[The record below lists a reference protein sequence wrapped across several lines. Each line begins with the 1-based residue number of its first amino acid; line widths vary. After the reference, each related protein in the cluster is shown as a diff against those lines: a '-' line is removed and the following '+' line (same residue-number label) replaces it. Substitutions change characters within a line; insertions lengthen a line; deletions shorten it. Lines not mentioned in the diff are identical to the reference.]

1 MRRLSKGAIRMADII
16 LKCRYLSSRAK
27 SHAGNLIRY
36 IATRE
41 GVEIIDKRENYV
53 GYIAMRPGVEKR
65 GVHGLFSAGETPLAL
80 SKVAREVA
88 SHEGIVW
95 TNILSLTRKDAERLG
110 YDSTEAWRNLLR
122 ANTHLMAEAMKIP
135 AGDLIWYAAFHNEAH
150 HPHIHMVA
158 YSKGKEP
165 YLSEAGIQK
174 MKSAFAREI
183 FREDLLPIYALQ
195 TERRE
200 AIGKETDQM
209 LAEMRSAP
217 AKNPVLLAKFTE
229 LSERLKS
236 LKGRKVYGYL
246 PVPLRK
252 LTDEILTELSKEDAL
267 AACYAAW
274 QEGQRS
280 IETIYQD
287 APRKA
292 PQSLSENK
300 AFRNLKNKIITE
312 ALSFA
317 MQELT
322 FEELPE
328 AGEDFFPETE
338 EDGVS
343 KRPKQAAAGNLSQLF
358 DWYFEA
364 KACLFDDPENER
376 YDPEKGE
383 QLLRLAAAGG
393 LEVAKYRLGMELLT
407 GKNFGKDAEE
417 GIALLWECANQGN
430 QYAQYQLGRVY
441 LAGVDAARDIRLSE
455 SLFESAADQGNSF
468 AMYSLAKMHLT
479 GLAKEAN
486 AARAIELLTESAEK
500 DNVHAE
506 YLLGKF
512 YLRGEHVPKDSK
524 KAEELLKKAAKNDH
538 AQAEYLL
545 GKTYALG
552 KDFPKDMTKALRYLR
567 RACKKENQYAQYQ
580 LGKMYLFGQGVLR
593 DEDAGK
599 AYLNKAA
606 AQGNPYAKLILETY
620 RPHRPALPAGIHIMR
635 LAGYF
640 MEIFPP
646 GNLRIQKLTEQKLRA
661 EIIERKRAR
670 GLRTARGQAFT
681 EEP

>member
-1 MRRLSKGAIRMADII
+1 MADII
-16 LKCRYLSSRAK
+16 LKCRYLSPRAK

-41 GVEIIDKRENYV
+41 GVVIDKRENYV
-53 GYIAMRPGVEKR
+53 GYIAMRPGAEKR
-65 GVHGLFSAGETPLAL
+65 GAHGLFSAGEEKIFL

-88 SHEGIVW
+88 AHEGIVW
-95 TNILSLTRKDAERLG
+95 TNILSITRKDAERLG
-110 YDSTEAWRNLLR
+110 YETGEAWRTLLK
-122 ANTHLMAEAMKIP
+122 ANTHLMADAMKIP
-135 AGDLIWYAAFHNEAH
+135 ASDLIWYAAFHNEAH

-183 FREDLLPIYALQ
+183 FREDLLPLYAMQ

-200 AIGKETDQM
+200 AIGKETERM
-209 LAEMRSAP
+209 ISEILSAP
-217 AKNPVLLAKFTE
+217 AKNPVLIAKFTE
-229 LSERLKS
+229 LSTRLKMV
-236 LKGRKVYGYL
+236 KGRKVYGYL
-246 PVPLRK
+246 PGPLRK

-280 IETIYQD
+280 IESIYQD
-287 APRKA
+287 APRRA
-292 PQSLSENK
+292 QSLSENK

-328 AGEDFFPETE
+328 ADEGFFPEAE
-338 EDGVS
+338 EDGVP
-343 KRPKQAAAGNLSQLF
+343 KRSKQAAAGNLSQLF

-364 KACLFDDPENER
+364 KACLYDDPENEY

-383 QLLRLAAAGG
+383 QLLRLSAAGG
-393 LEVAKYRLGMELLT
+393 LAVAKYRLGMELLT
-407 GKNFGKDAEE
+407 GKNFAKDAEE
-417 GIALLWECANQGN
+417 GIRLLWECANQGN

-441 LAGVDAARDIRLSE
+441 LAGVDAAQDLPLSE
-455 SLFESAADQGNSF
+455 SLFKSAAGQGNSF
-468 AMYSLAKMHLT
+468 AMYSLAKMHLA
-479 GLAKEAN
+479 GLAKEASE
-486 AARAIELLTESAEK
+486 AQAIELLADSAEK

-524 KAEELLKKAAKNDH
+524 KAEMLLKKAAKKDH

-545 GKTYALG
+545 GKSYALG
-552 KDFPKDMTKALRYLR
+552 KELPKDMTKALRYLR

-580 LGKMYLFGQGVLR
+580 LGKMYLFGQGIQR

-620 RPHRPALPAGIHIMR
+620 RPHRPAIPAGLYLMR

-640 MEIFPP
+640 TEIFPP
-646 GNLRIQKLTEQKLRA
+646 GALRRQKLTEQKLRA
-661 EIIERKRAR
+661 EITERKRAR
-670 GLRTARGQAFT
+670 GLRTSRGQAFT

>member
-1 MRRLSKGAIRMADII
+1 MADII
-16 LKCRYLSSRAK
+16 LKCRYLSPRAK

-41 GVEIIDKRENYV
+41 GVVIDKRENYV
-53 GYIAMRPGVEKR
+53 GYIAMRPGAEKR
-65 GVHGLFSAGETPLAL
+65 GAHGLFHAGETPLAL

-88 SHEGIVW
+88 AHEGIVW
-95 TNILSLTRKDAERLG
+95 TNILSIMRKDAERLG
-110 YDSTEAWRNLLR
+110 YDSAEAWRTLLK
-122 ANTHLMAEAMKIP
+122 ANTHLMADAMKIP
-135 AGDLIWYAAFHNEAH
+135 AGDLIWYATFHNEAH

-200 AIGKETDQM
+200 AIGKETERM
-209 LAEMRSAP
+209 LSEIRSAP
-217 AKNPVLLAKFTE
+217 AKNPVLIAKFTE

-246 PVPLRK
+246 PGPLRT

-280 IETIYQD
+280 LETIYQD
-287 APRKA
+287 APRK

-328 AGEDFFPETE
+328 TDEGFFPETE

-343 KRPKQAAAGNLSQLF
+343 KRSKQAAAGNLSQLF

-364 KACLFDDPENER
+364 KECLSDDPENEY

-383 QLLRLAAAGG
+383 QLLRLSAAGG
-393 LEVAKYRLGMELLT
+393 LAVAKYRLGMELLT
-407 GKNFGKDAEE
+407 GKNFAKDAEE
-417 GIALLWECANQGN
+417 GIRLLWECANQGN

-441 LAGVDAARDIRLSE
+441 LAGMDAAQDLPLSE
-455 SLFESAADQGNSF
+455 SLFKSAAGQGNSF
-468 AMYSLAKMHLT
+468 AMYSLAKMHLA
-479 GLAKEAN
+479 GLAKEASK
-486 AARAIELLTESAEK
+486 AQAIELLTDSAEE

-524 KAEELLKKAAKNDH
+524 KAEMLLKKAAKKDH

-552 KDFPKDMTKALRYLR
+552 KELPKDMTKALRYLR

-580 LGKMYLFGQGVLR
+580 LGKMYLFGQGVMR

-606 AQGNPYAKLILETY
+606 AQGNPYAKLILESY
-620 RPHRPALPAGIHIMR
+620 RPHRPAVPAGLYLMR
-635 LAGYF
+635 LAGHF
-640 MEIFPP
+640 TEIFPP
-646 GNLRIQKLTEQKLRA
+646 GALRIQKLTEQKLRT
-661 EIIERKRAR
+661 EIEERKRAR
-670 GLRTARGQAFT
+670 GLRTSRGQAFT

>member
-1 MRRLSKGAIRMADII
+1 MRRISKGVIRMADII
-16 LKCRYLSSRAK
+16 LKCRYLSPRAK

-41 GVEIIDKRENYV
+41 GVVIDKRENYV
-53 GYIAMRPGVEKR
+53 GYIAMRPGAEKR
-65 GVHGLFSAGETPLAL
+65 GAHGLFSAGEEKIFL

-88 SHEGIVW
+88 AHEGIVW
-95 TNILSLTRKDAERLG
+95 TNILSITRKDAERLG
-110 YDSTEAWRNLLR
+110 YETGEAWRTLLN
-122 ANTHLMAEAMKIP
+122 ANAHLMADAMKIP

-183 FREDLLPIYALQ
+183 FREDLLPIYAMQ

-200 AIGKETDQM
+200 AIGKETEKM
-209 LAEMRSAP
+209 ISEILSAP
-217 AKNPVLLAKFTE
+217 AKNPVLIAKFTE
-229 LSERLKS
+229 LSTRLKMV
-236 LKGRKVYGYL
+236 KGRKVYGYL
-246 PVPLRK
+246 PGPLRK
-252 LTDEILTELSKEDAL
+252 LTDEILTELSKEEAL

-280 IETIYQD
+280 IESIYQD
-287 APRKA
+287 APRRA
-292 PQSLSENK
+292 QGLSENK

-328 AGEDFFPETE
+328 ADEGFFPETE
-338 EDGVS
+338 EDGVP
-343 KRPKQAAAGNLSQLF
+343 KRPKQTAAGNLSQLF

-364 KACLFDDPENER
+364 KACLYDDPENEY

-383 QLLRLAAAGG
+383 ELLRLAAAGG
-393 LEVAKYRLGMELLT
+393 LAVAKYRLGMELLT
-407 GKNFGKDAEE
+407 GKNFAKDAEE
-417 GIALLWECANQGN
+417 GICLLWECANQGN

-441 LAGVDAARDIRLSE
+441 LAGVDAARDITLAE
-455 SLFESAADQGNSF
+455 SLFKSAADQGNSF
-468 AMYSLAKMHLT
+468 AMYSLAKMHLA
-479 GLAKEAN
+479 GLAKEASVEQ
-486 AARAIELLTESAEK
+486 AIELLADSAEK

-512 YLRGEHVPKDSK
+512 YLRGEHVSGDSK
-524 KAEELLKKAAKNDH
+524 KAEALLKKAAKKDH

-545 GKTYALG
+545 GKTYAIGQDL
-552 KDFPKDMTKALRYLR
+552 PKDMTKALRYLR

-580 LGKMYLFGQGVLR
+580 LGKMYLFGQGIQR

-620 RPHRPALPAGIHIMR
+620 RPHRPAVPAGLYLMR
-635 LAGYF
+635 LAGHF
-640 MEIFPP
+640 TEIFPP
-646 GNLRIQKLTEQKLRA
+646 GALRIQKLTEQKLRA
-661 EIIERKRAR
+661 EIEERKRAR
-670 GLRTARGQAFT
+670 GLRTSRGQAFT

>member
-1 MRRLSKGAIRMADII
+1 MRRLSKGAIQMADII
-16 LKCRYLSSRAK
+16 LKCRYLSPRAK

-53 GYIAMRPGVEKR
+53 GYIAMRPGAEKR
-65 GVHGLFSAGETPLAL
+65 GAHGLFSAGEEKIFL

-88 SHEGIVW
+88 AHEGIVW
-95 TNILSLTRKDAERLG
+95 TNILSITRKDAERLG
-110 YDSTEAWRNLLR
+110 YETGEAWRTLLK
-122 ANTHLMAEAMKIP
+122 ANTHLMADAMKIP

-183 FREDLLPIYALQ
+183 FREDLLPLYAMQ

-200 AIGKETDQM
+200 AIGKETEKM
-209 LAEMRSAP
+209 ISENLSEP
-217 AKNPVLLAKFTE
+217 AKNPVLIAKFTE
-229 LSERLKS
+229 LSTRLKM

-246 PVPLRK
+246 PGPLRK
-252 LTDEILTELSKEDAL
+252 LTDEILTELSKEEAL

-280 IETIYQD
+280 IESIYQD
-287 APRKA
+287 APRRA
-292 PQSLSENK
+292 QSLSENK

-328 AGEDFFPETE
+328 TDEGFFPETE
-338 EDGVS
+338 EDGVP

-364 KACLFDDPENER
+364 KACLYDDPENEY

-383 QLLRLAAAGG
+383 QLLRLSAAGG
-393 LEVAKYRLGMELLT
+393 LAVAKYRLGMELLT
-407 GKNFGKDAEE
+407 GKHVAKDAEE
-417 GIALLWECANQGN
+417 GLDLLWECANQGN

-441 LAGVDAARDIRLSE
+441 LAGVDAAQDLPLSE

-468 AMYSLAKMHLT
+468 AMYSLAKMHLA
-479 GLAKEAN
+479 GLAKEASK
-486 AARAIELLTESAEK
+486 AQAIELLADSAEK

-512 YLRGEHVPKDSK
+512 YLRGEHVSGDSI
-524 KAEELLKKAAKNDH
+524 KAEMLLKKAAKKDH

-552 KDFPKDMTKALRYLR
+552 KELPKDMTKALRYLR
-567 RACKKENQYAQYQ
+567 RACKKENPYAQYQ
-580 LGKMYLFGQGVLR
+580 LGKMYLFGQGVMR

-606 AQGNPYAKLILETY
+606 AQGNAYAKLILESY
-620 RPHRPALPAGIHIMR
+620 RPHRPAVPAGLYLMR
-635 LAGYF
+635 LAGHF
-640 MEIFPP
+640 MGIFPP
-646 GNLRIQKLTEQKLRA
+646 GTFRMQKLTEQKLRA
-661 EIIERKRAR
+661 EITERKRAR
-670 GLRTARGQAFT
+670 GLRTSRGQAFT

>member
-1 MRRLSKGAIRMADII
+1 MADII
-16 LKCRYLSSRAK
+16 LKCRYLSPRAK

-65 GVHGLFSAGETPLAL
+65 GVHGLFHAGETPLAL

-88 SHEGIVW
+88 AHEGIVW
-95 TNILSLTRKDAERLG
+95 TNILSITRKDAERLG
-110 YDSTEAWRNLLR
+110 YETGEAWRTLLK
-122 ANTHLMAEAMKIP
+122 ANTHLMADAMKIP

-183 FREDLLPIYALQ
+183 FREDLLPLYAMQ

-200 AIGKETDQM
+200 AIGKETEKM
-209 LAEMRSAP
+209 ISEISSAP
-217 AKNPVLLAKFTE
+217 AKNPVLIAKFTE

-236 LKGRKVYGYL
+236 VKGRKVYGYL
-246 PVPLRK
+246 PGPLRK

-287 APRKA
+287 APRR

-328 AGEDFFPETE
+328 TDEGFFPEAE
-338 EDGVS
+338 EDGVP
-343 KRPKQAAAGNLSQLF
+343 KRSKQAAAGNLSQLF

-364 KACLFDDPENER
+364 KACLYDDPENEY

-383 QLLRLAAAGG
+383 QLLRLSAAGG
-393 LEVAKYRLGMELLT
+393 LAVAKYRLGMELLT
-407 GKNFGKDAEE
+407 GKHVAKDAEE
-417 GIALLWECANQGN
+417 GLDLLWECANQGN

-441 LAGVDAARDIRLSE
+441 LAGVDAAQDLPLSE
-455 SLFESAADQGNSF
+455 SLFKSAADQGNSF
-468 AMYSLAKMHLT
+468 AMYSLAKMHLA
-479 GLAKEAN
+479 GLAKEASK
-486 AARAIELLTESAEK
+486 AQAIELLADSAEK

-512 YLRGEHVPKDSK
+512 YLRGEHVSGDSI
-524 KAEELLKKAAKNDH
+524 KAEMLLKKAARKDH

-545 GKTYALG
+545 GKTYAIG
-552 KDFPKDMTKALRYLR
+552 KELPKDMTKALRYLR

-580 LGKMYLFGQGVLR
+580 LGKMYLFGQDITR

-599 AYLNKAA
+599 ILLSKAA
-606 AQGNPYAKLILETY
+606 AQGNAYAKLILETY
-620 RPHRPALPAGIHIMR
+620 RPHRPAVPAGLYLMR
-635 LAGYF
+635 LAGHF
-640 MEIFPP
+640 MGIFPP
-646 GNLRIQKLTEQKLRA
+646 GAFRMQKLTEQKLRA
-661 EIIERKRAR
+661 EITERKRAR
-670 GLRTARGQAFT
+670 GLRTHGQQFT

>member
-1 MRRLSKGAIRMADII
+1 MADII
-16 LKCRYLSSRAK
+16 LKCRYLSPRAK

-53 GYIAMRPGVEKR
+53 GYIAMRPGAEKR
-65 GVHGLFSAGETPLAL
+65 GAHGLFHAGETPLAL

-88 SHEGIVW
+88 AHEGIVW
-95 TNILSLTRKDAERLG
+95 TNILSITRKDAERLG
-110 YDSTEAWRNLLR
+110 YETGEAWRTLLK
-122 ANTHLMAEAMKIP
+122 ANTHLMADAMKIP

-183 FREDLLPIYALQ
+183 FREDLLPLYAMQ

-200 AIGKETDQM
+200 AIGKETEKM
-209 LAEMRSAP
+209 ISEILSAP
-217 AKNPVLLAKFTE
+217 AKNPVLIAKFTE

-236 LKGRKVYGYL
+236 VKGRKVYGYL
-246 PVPLRK
+246 PGPLRK

-267 AACYAAW
+267 AACYAVW

-287 APRKA
+287 APRR

-328 AGEDFFPETE
+328 TDEGFFPEAE
-338 EDGVS
+338 EDGVP
-343 KRPKQAAAGNLSQLF
+343 KRSKQAAAGNLSQLF
-358 DWYFEA
+358 DWYLEA
-364 KACLFDDPENER
+364 KACLYDDPENEY

-383 QLLRLAAAGG
+383 QLLRLSAAGG
-393 LEVAKYRLGMELLT
+393 LAVAKYRLGMELLT
-407 GKNFGKDAEE
+407 GKHFAKDAEE
-417 GIALLWECANQGN
+417 GLDLLWECANQGN

-441 LAGVDAARDIRLSE
+441 LAGVDAAQDLPLSE
-455 SLFESAADQGNSF
+455 SLFESAAGQGNSF
-468 AMYSLAKMHLT
+468 AMYSLAKMHLA
-479 GLAKEAN
+479 GLAKEASK
-486 AARAIELLTESAEK
+486 AQAIELLTESAEK

-524 KAEELLKKAAKNDH
+524 KAEKLLEKAAKKDH

-545 GKTYALG
+545 GKTYAIG
-552 KDFPKDMTKALRYLR
+552 KDLPKDMTKALRYLR
-567 RACKKENQYAQYQ
+567 RACKKENPYAQYQ
-580 LGKMYLFGQGVLR
+580 LGKMYLFGQDITR

-606 AQGNPYAKLILETY
+606 AQGNAYAKLILETY
-620 RPHRPALPAGIHIMR
+620 RPHRPAVPAGIHIMR

-640 MEIFPP
+640 TEIFPP
-646 GNLRIQKLTEQKLRA
+646 GAFRVQRLTEQKLRA
-661 EIIERKRAR
+661 EITERKRAR
-670 GLRTARGQAFT
+670 GLRTHGQQFT

>member
-16 LKCRYLSSRAK
+16 LKCRYLSPRAK

-65 GVHGLFSAGETPLAL
+65 GAHGLFSAGEEKIFL

-88 SHEGIVW
+88 AHEGIVW

-110 YDSTEAWRNLLR
+110 YDRAEAWRNLLR
-122 ANTHLMAEAMKIP
+122 ANANLMAEAMKIP

-200 AIGKETDQM
+200 AIGKETDRM
-209 LAEMRSAP
+209 LSEIQSVP
-217 AKNPVLLAKFTE
+217 TKNPVLLAKFTE

-236 LKGRKVYGYL
+236 VKGRKVYGYL
-246 PVPLRK
+246 PGPLRK

-280 IETIYQD
+280 IENIYQD
-287 APRKA
+287 APRRA
-292 PQSLSENK
+292 QSLSENK

-317 MQELT
+317 AQELT

-328 AGEDFFPETE
+328 ADEDSFPEAE

-343 KRPKQAAAGNLSQLF
+343 KRPKQDQAGNLSQLF
-358 DWYFEA
+358 AWYFEA
-364 KACLFDDPENER
+364 KACLSDDPKNEY

-407 GKNFGKDAEE
+407 GKHFAKDAEE
-417 GIALLWECANQGN
+417 GLELLWECANQGN

-441 LAGVDAARDIRLSE
+441 LAGMDAARDITLAE
-455 SLFESAADQGNSF
+455 SLFASAADQGNSF
-468 AMYSLAKMHLT
+468 AMYSLAKMHLA
-479 GLAKEAN
+479 GLAKEASE
-486 AARAIELLTESAEK
+486 ARAIEFLIESAEK

-512 YLRGEHVPKDSK
+512 YLRGEHVPKDSNR
-524 KAEELLKKAAKNDH
+524 AEVLLKKAAKKDH

-545 GKTYALG
+545 GKTYAIG
-552 KDFPKDMTKALRYLR
+552 KDLPKDMTKALRYLR

-580 LGKMYLFGQGVLR
+580 IGKMYLFGQGIMR

-599 AYLNKAA
+599 AYLSKAA
-606 AQGNPYAKLILETY
+606 AQGNLYAKLILETY
-620 RPHRPALPAGIHIMR
+620 RPHRPAVPAGIHIMR

-640 MEIFPP
+640 TEIFPP
-646 GNLRIQKLTEQKLRA
+646 GAFRIQKLTEQKLRA
-661 EIIERKRAR
+661 EITERKRAR
-670 GLRTARGQAFT
+670 GLRTHGQQFT

>member
-1 MRRLSKGAIRMADII
+1 MADII
-16 LKCRYLSSRAK
+16 LKCRYLSPRAK

-41 GVEIIDKRENYV
+41 GVVIDKRENYV
-53 GYIAMRPGVEKR
+53 GYIAMRPGAEKR
-65 GVHGLFSAGETPLAL
+65 GAHGLFSAGEEKIFL

-88 SHEGIVW
+88 AHEGIVW
-95 TNILSLTRKDAERLG
+95 TNILSITRKDAERLG
-110 YDSTEAWRNLLR
+110 YETGEAWRTLLK
-122 ANTHLMAEAMKIP
+122 ANTHLMADAMKIP

-150 HPHIHMVA
+150 HPHIHVVA

-183 FREDLLPIYALQ
+183 FREDLLPIYAMQ

-200 AIGKETDQM
+200 AIGKETERM
-209 LAEMRSAP
+209 ISEILSAP
-217 AKNPVLLAKFTE
+217 AKNPVLIAKFTE
-229 LSERLKS
+229 LSTRLKMV
-236 LKGRKVYGYL
+236 KGRKVYGYL
-246 PVPLRK
+246 SGPLRK

-280 IETIYQD
+280 IESIYQD
-287 APRKA
+287 APRRA
-292 PQSLSENK
+292 QSLSENK

-322 FEELPE
+322 FEEPPE
-328 AGEDFFPETE
+328 ADEGFFPETE
-338 EDGVS
+338 EDGVP
-343 KRPKQAAAGNLSQLF
+343 KRSKQAAAGNLSQLF

-364 KACLFDDPENER
+364 KACLYDDPENEY

-383 QLLRLAAAGG
+383 ELLRLAAAGG
-393 LEVAKYRLGMELLT
+393 LAVAKYRLGMELLT
-407 GKNFGKDAEE
+407 GKNFAKDAEE
-417 GIALLWECANQGN
+417 GIRLLWECANQGN

-441 LAGVDAARDIRLSE
+441 LAGTDAAQDIALAE
-455 SLFESAADQGNSF
+455 SLFKRAAGQGNSF
-468 AMYSLAKMHLT
+468 AMYSLAKMHLA
-479 GLAKEAN
+479 GLAKEASKVQ
-486 AARAIELLTESAEK
+486 AIELLTDSAEK
-500 DNVHAE
+500 SNIHAE

-524 KAEELLKKAAKNDH
+524 KAEMLLKKAAKKDH

-545 GKTYALG
+545 GKSYALG
-552 KDFPKDMTKALRYLR
+552 KELPKDMTKALRYLR

-580 LGKMYLFGQGVLR
+580 LGKMYLFGQDITR

-599 AYLNKAA
+599 ILLSKAA
-606 AQGNPYAKLILETY
+606 AQGNPYAKLILESY
-620 RPHRPALPAGIHIMR
+620 RPHRPAVPAGLYLMR
-635 LAGYF
+635 LAGHF
-640 MEIFPP
+640 TEIFPP
-646 GNLRIQKLTEQKLRA
+646 GALRIQKLTEQKLRA
-661 EIIERKRAR
+661 EIEERKRAR
-670 GLRTARGQAFT
+670 GLRTSRGQAFT

>member
-1 MRRLSKGAIRMADII
+1 MADII
-16 LKCRYLSSRAK
+16 LKCRYLSPRAK

-53 GYIAMRPGVEKR
+53 GYIAMRPGAEKR
-65 GVHGLFSAGETPLAL
+65 GAHGLFSAGEEKIFL

-88 SHEGIVW
+88 AHEGIVW
-95 TNILSLTRKDAERLG
+95 TNILSITRKDAERLG
-110 YDSTEAWRNLLR
+110 YETGEAWRTLLK
-122 ANTHLMAEAMKIP
+122 ANTHLMADAMKIP

-183 FREDLLPIYALQ
+183 FREDLLPIYAMQ

-200 AIGKETDQM
+200 AIGKETERM
-209 LAEMRSAP
+209 ISEILSAP
-217 AKNPVLLAKFTE
+217 AKNPVLIAKFTE
-229 LSERLKS
+229 LSTRLKMV
-236 LKGRKVYGYL
+236 KGRKVYGYL
-246 PVPLRK
+246 PGPLRK

-280 IETIYQD
+280 IESIYQD
-287 APRKA
+287 APRRA
-292 PQSLSENK
+292 QSLSENK

-328 AGEDFFPETE
+328 ADEGFFPETE
-338 EDGVS
+338 EDAMPKRS
-343 KRPKQAAAGNLSQLF
+343 KQTAAGNLSQLF

-364 KACLFDDPENER
+364 KACLYDDPENEY

-393 LEVAKYRLGMELLT
+393 LAVAKYRLGMELLT
-407 GKNFGKDAEE
+407 GKNFAKNAEE
-417 GIALLWECANQGN
+417 GICLLWECANQGN

-441 LAGVDAARDIRLSE
+441 LAGTDAAQDIALAE
-455 SLFESAADQGNSF
+455 SLFKSAAGQGNSF
-468 AMYSLAKMHLT
+468 AMYSLAKMHLA
-479 GLAKEAN
+479 GLAKEASK
-486 AARAIELLTESAEK
+486 AQAIELLTDSAEK
-500 DNVHAE
+500 NNVHAE

-524 KAEELLKKAAKNDH
+524 KAEMLLKKAAKKDH

-552 KDFPKDMTKALRYLR
+552 KELPKDMTKALRYLR

-580 LGKMYLFGQGVLR
+580 LGKMYLFGQDITR

-599 AYLNKAA
+599 ILLSKAA
-606 AQGNPYAKLILETY
+606 AQGNAYAKLILESY
-620 RPHRPALPAGIHIMR
+620 RPHRPAVPAGLYLMR
-635 LAGYF
+635 LAGHF
-640 MEIFPP
+640 TEIFPP
-646 GNLRIQKLTEQKLRA
+646 GALRIQKLTEQKLRA
-661 EIIERKRAR
+661 EIEERKRAR
-670 GLRTARGQAFT
+670 GLRTSRGQAFT

>member
-1 MRRLSKGAIRMADII
+1 MADII
-16 LKCRYLSSRAK
+16 LKCRYLSPRAK

-41 GVEIIDKRENYV
+41 GVVIDKRENYV
-53 GYIAMRPGVEKR
+53 GYIAMRPGAEKR
-65 GVHGLFSAGETPLAL
+65 GAHGLFHAGETPLAL

-88 SHEGIVW
+88 AHEGIVW
-95 TNILSLTRKDAERLG
+95 TNILSITRKDAERLG
-110 YDSTEAWRNLLR
+110 YETGEAWQTLLK
-122 ANTHLMAEAMKIP
+122 ANTHLMADAMKIP

-183 FREDLLPIYALQ
+183 FREDLLPLYAMQ

-200 AIGKETDQM
+200 AIGKETEKM
-209 LAEMRSAP
+209 ISEISSAP
-217 AKNPVLLAKFTE
+217 AKNPVLIAKFIE

-236 LKGRKVYGYL
+236 VKGRKVYGYL
-246 PVPLRK
+246 PGPLRK

-287 APRKA
+287 APRR

-328 AGEDFFPETE
+328 TDEGFFPEAE
-338 EDGVS
+338 EDGVP
-343 KRPKQAAAGNLSQLF
+343 KRSKQAAAGNLSQLF

-364 KACLFDDPENER
+364 KACLYDDPENEY

-383 QLLRLAAAGG
+383 QLLRLSAAGG
-393 LEVAKYRLGMELLT
+393 LAVAKYRLGMELLT
-407 GKNFGKDAEE
+407 GKHFAKDAEE
-417 GIALLWECANQGN
+417 GLDLLWECANQGN

-441 LAGVDAARDIRLSE
+441 LAGVDAAQDLPLSE

-468 AMYSLAKMHLT
+468 AMYSLAKMHLA
-479 GLAKEAN
+479 GLAKEAS

-512 YLRGEHVPKDSK
+512 YLRGEHVSGDSK
-524 KAEELLKKAAKNDH
+524 KAEMLLKKAAEKDH

-545 GKTYALG
+545 GKTYAIG
-552 KDFPKDMTKALRYLR
+552 KDLPKDMTKALRYLR
-567 RACKKENQYAQYQ
+567 RACKKENPYAQYQ
-580 LGKMYLFGQGVLR
+580 LGKMYLFGQGVMR

-606 AQGNPYAKLILETY
+606 AQGNPYAKLILESY
-620 RPHRPALPAGIHIMR
+620 RPHRPAVPAGLYLMR
-635 LAGYF
+635 LAGHF
-640 MEIFPP
+640 TGIFPP
-646 GNLRIQKLTEQKLRA
+646 GALRIQKLTEQKLRA
-661 EIIERKRAR
+661 EITERKRAR
-670 GLRTARGQAFT
+670 GLRTSRGQAFT

>member
-1 MRRLSKGAIRMADII
+1 MADII
-16 LKCRYLSSRAK
+16 LKCRYLSPRAK

-53 GYIAMRPGVEKR
+53 GYIAMRPGAEKR
-65 GVHGLFSAGETPLAL
+65 GAHGLFHAGETPLAL

-88 SHEGIVW
+88 THEGIVW
-95 TNILSLTRKDAERLG
+95 TNILSITRKDAERLG
-110 YDSTEAWRNLLR
+110 YETGEAWRNLLR
-122 ANTHLMAEAMKIP
+122 ANAHLMADAMKIP

-183 FREDLLPIYALQ
+183 FREDLLPLYAMQ

-200 AIGKETDQM
+200 AIGKETEKM
-209 LAEMRSAP
+209 ISEILSAS
-217 AKNPVLLAKFTE
+217 AKNPVLIAKFTE

-236 LKGRKVYGYL
+236 VKGRKVYGYL
-246 PVPLRK
+246 PGPLRK
-252 LTDEILTELSKEDAL
+252 LTDEILTELSKENAL

-287 APRKA
+287 APRR

-328 AGEDFFPETE
+328 TDEGFFPEAE
-338 EDGVS
+338 EDGVP
-343 KRPKQAAAGNLSQLF
+343 KRSKQAAAGNLSQLF

-364 KACLFDDPENER
+364 KACLYDDPENEY

-383 QLLRLAAAGG
+383 QLLRLSAAGG
-393 LEVAKYRLGMELLT
+393 LAVAKYRLGMELLT
-407 GKNFGKDAEE
+407 GKHVAKDAEE
-417 GIALLWECANQGN
+417 GIRLLWECANQGN

-441 LAGVDAARDIRLSE
+441 LAGVDAAQDLPLSE
-455 SLFESAADQGNSF
+455 SLFESAAGQGNSF
-468 AMYSLAKMHLT
+468 AMYSLAKMHLA
-479 GLAKEAN
+479 GLAKEASR
-486 AARAIELLTESAEK
+486 AQAIELLTDSAEK

-512 YLRGEHVPKDSK
+512 YLRGEHVLGDSI
-524 KAEELLKKAAKNDH
+524 KAEMLLKKAAEKDH

-552 KDFPKDMTKALRYLR
+552 KELPKDMTKALRYLR

-580 LGKMYLFGQGVLR
+580 LGKMYLFGQDITR

-599 AYLNKAA
+599 ILLSKAA
-606 AQGNPYAKLILETY
+606 AQGNAYAKLILESY
-620 RPHRPALPAGIHIMR
+620 RPHRPAVPAGLYLMR
-635 LAGYF
+635 LAGHF
-640 MEIFPP
+640 MGIFPP
-646 GNLRIQKLTEQKLRA
+646 GAFRMQKLTEQKLRA
-661 EIIERKRAR
+661 EITERKRAR
-670 GLRTARGQAFT
+670 GLRTSRGQAFT

>member
-1 MRRLSKGAIRMADII
+1 MADII
-16 LKCRYLSSRAK
+16 LKCRYLSPHAK

-41 GVEIIDKRENYV
+41 GVVIDKRENYV
-53 GYIAMRPGVEKR
+53 GYIAMRPGAEKR
-65 GVHGLFSAGETPLAL
+65 GAHGLFHAGETPLAL

-88 SHEGIVW
+88 AHEGIVW
-95 TNILSLTRKDAERLG
+95 TNILSITRKDAERLG
-110 YDSTEAWRNLLR
+110 YETGEAWRTLLK
-122 ANTHLMAEAMKIP
+122 ANTHLMADAMKIP

-183 FREDLLPIYALQ
+183 FREDLLPLYAMQ

-200 AIGKETDQM
+200 AIGKETEKM
-209 LAEMRSAP
+209 ISEISSAP
-217 AKNPVLLAKFTE
+217 AKNPVLIAKFTE

-236 LKGRKVYGYL
+236 VKGRKVYGYL
-246 PVPLRK
+246 PGPLRK
-252 LTDEILTELSKEDAL
+252 LTDEILTELSKEDTL

-287 APRKA
+287 APRR

-328 AGEDFFPETE
+328 TDEGFFPEAE
-338 EDGVS
+338 EDGVP
-343 KRPKQAAAGNLSQLF
+343 KRSKQAAAGNLSQLF
-358 DWYFEA
+358 DWYLEA
-364 KACLFDDPENER
+364 KACLYDDPENEY

-383 QLLRLAAAGG
+383 QLLRLSAAGG
-393 LEVAKYRLGMELLT
+393 LAVAKYRLGMELLT
-407 GKNFGKDAEE
+407 GKHFAKDAEE
-417 GIALLWECANQGN
+417 GLDLLWECANQGN

-441 LAGVDAARDIRLSE
+441 LAGVDAARDIALSE

-479 GLAKEAN
+479 GLAKEASE
-486 AARAIELLTESAEK
+486 ARAIELLIDSAEK
-500 DNVHAE
+500 DNVHAQ

-512 YLRGEHVPKDSK
+512 YLRGEHLPKDSHR
-524 KAEELLKKAAKNDH
+524 AEMLLKKAAKKGH

-545 GKTYALG
+545 GKTYAIGNDL
-552 KDFPKDMTKALRYLR
+552 PKDMTKALRYLR

-580 LGKMYLFGQGVLR
+580 LGKMYLFGQGVMR

-599 AYLNKAA
+599 AYLSKAA

-640 MEIFPP
+640 TEIFPP

-670 GLRTARGQAFT
+670 GLRTARGQEFS

>member
-1 MRRLSKGAIRMADII
+1 MADII
-16 LKCRYLSSRAK
+16 LKCRYLSPRAK

-41 GVEIIDKRENYV
+41 GVVIDKRENYV
-53 GYIAMRPGVEKR
+53 GYIAMRPGAEKR
-65 GVHGLFSAGETPLAL
+65 GAHGLFSAGEEKIFL

-88 SHEGIVW
+88 AHEGIVW
-95 TNILSLTRKDAERLG
+95 TNILSIMRKDAERLG
-110 YDSTEAWRNLLR
+110 YDSAEAWRTLLK
-122 ANTHLMAEAMKIP
+122 ANTHLMADAMKIP

-200 AIGKETDQM
+200 AIGKETERM
-209 LAEMRSAP
+209 LSEIRSAP

-246 PVPLRK
+246 PGPLRK
-252 LTDEILTELSKEDAL
+252 LTDEILTELSKEDTL

-287 APRKA
+287 APRRA
-292 PQSLSENK
+292 QSLSENK

-328 AGEDFFPETE
+328 TDEGFFPETE
-338 EDGVS
+338 EDGVP

-364 KACLFDDPENER
+364 KACLYDDPENEY

-383 QLLRLAAAGG
+383 ELLRLSAAGG
-393 LEVAKYRLGMELLT
+393 LAVAKYRLGMELLT
-407 GKNFGKDAEE
+407 GKNFAKDAGE
-417 GIALLWECANQGN
+417 GIRLLWECANQGN

-441 LAGVDAARDIRLSE
+441 LAGTDAAQDIALAE
-455 SLFESAADQGNSF
+455 SLFKSAADQGNSF
-468 AMYSLAKMHLT
+468 AMYSFAKMHLA
-479 GLAKEAN
+479 GLAKEAS

-512 YLRGEHVPKDSK
+512 YLRGEHVSGDSK
-524 KAEELLKKAAKNDH
+524 KAEMLLKKAAKKDH

-545 GKTYALG
+545 GKSYALG
-552 KDFPKDMTKALRYLR
+552 KELPKDMTKALRYLR
-567 RACKKENQYAQYQ
+567 RACKKENPYAQYQ
-580 LGKMYLFGQGVLR
+580 LGKMYLFGQGVMR

-606 AQGNPYAKLILETY
+606 TQGNPYAKLILETY
-620 RPHRPALPAGIHIMR
+620 RPHRPAVPAGIHIMR
-635 LAGYF
+635 LAEYF
-640 MEIFPP
+640 TEIFPP
-646 GNLRIQKLTEQKLRA
+646 GVFRMQKLTEQKLRA
-661 EIIERKRAR
+661 EITERKRAR
-670 GLRTARGQAFT
+670 GLRTHGQQFT

>member
-1 MRRLSKGAIRMADII
+1 MADII
-16 LKCRYLSSRAK
+16 LKCRYLSPRAK

-41 GVEIIDKRENYV
+41 GVVIDKRENYV
-53 GYIAMRPGVEKR
+53 GYIAMRPGAEKR
-65 GVHGLFSAGETPLAL
+65 GAHGLFSAGEEKIFL

-88 SHEGIVW
+88 AHEGIVW
-95 TNILSLTRKDAERLG
+95 TNILSITRKDAERLG
-110 YDSTEAWRNLLR
+110 YETGEAWRTLLK
-122 ANTHLMAEAMKIP
+122 ANTHLMADAMKIP
-135 AGDLIWYAAFHNEAH
+135 ASDLIWYAAFHNEAH

-183 FREDLLPIYALQ
+183 FREDLLPLYAMQ

-200 AIGKETDQM
+200 AIGKETERM
-209 LAEMRSAP
+209 ISEILSAP
-217 AKNPVLLAKFTE
+217 AKNPVLIAKFTE
-229 LSERLKS
+229 LSTRLKMV
-236 LKGRKVYGYL
+236 KGRKVYGYL
-246 PVPLRK
+246 PGPLRK

-280 IETIYQD
+280 IESIYQD
-287 APRKA
+287 APRRA
-292 PQSLSENK
+292 QSLSENK

-328 AGEDFFPETE
+328 ADEGFFPEAE
-338 EDGVS
+338 EDGVP
-343 KRPKQAAAGNLSQLF
+343 KRSKQAAAGNLSQLF
-358 DWYFEA
+358 DWYLEA
-364 KACLFDDPENER
+364 KACLYDDPENEY

-393 LEVAKYRLGMELLT
+393 LAVAKYRLGMELLT
-407 GKNFGKDAEE
+407 GKNFAKDAEE
-417 GIALLWECANQGN
+417 GIRLLWECANQGN

-441 LAGVDAARDIRLSE
+441 LAGTDAAQDIALAE
-455 SLFESAADQGNSF
+455 SLFKSAAGQGNSF
-468 AMYSLAKMHLT
+468 AMYSLAKMHLA
-479 GLAKEAN
+479 GLAKEASK
-486 AARAIELLTESAEK
+486 AQAIELLTDSAEK
-500 DNVHAE
+500 NNVHAE

-512 YLRGEHVPKDSK
+512 YLRGEHVSGDSK
-524 KAEELLKKAAKNDH
+524 KAEMLLKKAAKKDH

-545 GKTYALG
+545 GKSYALG
-552 KDFPKDMTKALRYLR
+552 KELPKDMTKALRYLR

-580 LGKMYLFGQGVLR
+580 LGKMYLFGQDITR

-599 AYLNKAA
+599 ILLSKAA
-606 AQGNPYAKLILETY
+606 AQGNACAKMILESY
-620 RPHRPALPAGIHIMR
+620 RPHRPAVPAGLYLMR
-635 LAGYF
+635 LAGHF
-640 MEIFPP
+640 TEIFPP
-646 GNLRIQKLTEQKLRA
+646 GALRIQKLTEQKLRT
-661 EIIERKRAR
+661 EIEERKRAR
-670 GLRTARGQAFT
+670 GLRTSRGQAFT

>member
-1 MRRLSKGAIRMADII
+1 MADII
-16 LKCRYLSSRAK
+16 LKCRYLSPRAK

-41 GVEIIDKRENYV
+41 GVVIDKRENYV
-53 GYIAMRPGVEKR
+53 GYIAMRPGAEKR
-65 GVHGLFSAGETPLAL
+65 GAHGLFHAGETPLAL

-88 SHEGIVW
+88 AHEGIVW
-95 TNILSLTRKDAERLG
+95 TNILSITRKDAERLG
-110 YDSTEAWRNLLR
+110 YETGEAWRTLLK
-122 ANTHLMAEAMKIP
+122 ANTHLMADAMKIP

-183 FREDLLPIYALQ
+183 FREDLLPLYAMQ

-200 AIGKETDQM
+200 AIGKETEKM
-209 LAEMRSAP
+209 ISEISSAP
-217 AKNPVLLAKFTE
+217 AKNPVLIAKFIE

-236 LKGRKVYGYL
+236 VKGRKVYGYL
-246 PVPLRK
+246 PGPLRK

-287 APRKA
+287 APRR

-328 AGEDFFPETE
+328 TDEGFFPEAE
-338 EDGVS
+338 EDGVP
-343 KRPKQAAAGNLSQLF
+343 KRSKQAAAGNLSQLF
-358 DWYFEA
+358 DWYLEA
-364 KACLFDDPENER
+364 KACLYDDPENEY

-383 QLLRLAAAGG
+383 QLLRLSAAGG
-393 LEVAKYRLGMELLT
+393 LAVAKYRLGMELLT
-407 GKNFGKDAEE
+407 GKHFAKDAEE
-417 GIALLWECANQGN
+417 GLDLLWECANQGN

-441 LAGVDAARDIRLSE
+441 LAGVDAARDIALAE
-455 SLFESAADQGNSF
+455 SLFKSAADQGNSF
-468 AMYSLAKMHLT
+468 AMYSLAKMHLA
-479 GLAKEAN
+479 GLAKEAS

-512 YLRGEHVPKDSK
+512 YLRGEHVSGDSK
-524 KAEELLKKAAKNDH
+524 KAEMLLKKAAEKDH

-545 GKTYALG
+545 GKTYAIG
-552 KDFPKDMTKALRYLR
+552 KELPKDMTKALRYLR

-580 LGKMYLFGQGVLR
+580 LGKMYLFGQDITR

-599 AYLNKAA
+599 ILLSKAA
-606 AQGNPYAKLILETY
+606 AQGNAYAKLILESY
-620 RPHRPALPAGIHIMR
+620 RPHRPAVPAGLYLMR
-635 LAGYF
+635 LAGHF
-640 MEIFPP
+640 MGIFPP
-646 GNLRIQKLTEQKLRA
+646 GALRIQKLTEQKLRA
-661 EIIERKRAR
+661 EITERKRAR
-670 GLRTARGQAFT
+670 GLRTSRGQAFT

>member
-1 MRRLSKGAIRMADII
+1 MADII
-16 LKCRYLSSRAK
+16 LKCRYLSPRAK

-41 GVEIIDKRENYV
+41 GVVIDKRENYV
-53 GYIAMRPGVEKR
+53 GYIAMRPGAEKR
-65 GVHGLFSAGETPLAL
+65 GAHGLFHAGETPLAL

-88 SHEGIVW
+88 AHEGIVW
-95 TNILSLTRKDAERLG
+95 TNILSITRKDAERLG
-110 YDSTEAWRNLLR
+110 YETGEAWRTLLK
-122 ANTHLMAEAMKIP
+122 ANTHLMADAMKIP

-183 FREDLLPIYALQ
+183 FREDLLPLYAMQ

-200 AIGKETDQM
+200 AIGKETEKM
-209 LAEMRSAP
+209 ISEISSAP
-217 AKNPVLLAKFTE
+217 AKNPVLIAKFIE

-236 LKGRKVYGYL
+236 VKGRKVYGYL
-246 PVPLRK
+246 PGPLRK

-287 APRKA
+287 APRR

-328 AGEDFFPETE
+328 TDEGFFPEAE
-338 EDGVS
+338 EDGVP
-343 KRPKQAAAGNLSQLF
+343 KRSKQAAAGNLSQLF
-358 DWYFEA
+358 DWYLEA
-364 KACLFDDPENER
+364 KACLYDDPENEY

-383 QLLRLAAAGG
+383 QLLRLSAAGG
-393 LEVAKYRLGMELLT
+393 LAVAKYRLGMELLT
-407 GKNFGKDAEE
+407 GKHFAKDAEE
-417 GIALLWECANQGN
+417 GIDLLWECANQGN

-441 LAGVDAARDIRLSE
+441 LAGVDAAQDLPLSE

-468 AMYSLAKMHLT
+468 AMYSLAKMHLA
-479 GLAKEAN
+479 GLAKEAS

-512 YLRGEHVPKDSK
+512 YLRGEHVPGDSI
-524 KAEELLKKAAKNDH
+524 KAEMLLKKAAEKDH

-545 GKTYALG
+545 GKSYALG
-552 KDFPKDMTKALRYLR
+552 KELPKDMTKALRYLR

-580 LGKMYLFGQGVLR
+580 LGKMYLFGQDITR

-599 AYLNKAA
+599 ILLSKAA
-606 AQGNPYAKLILETY
+606 AQGNAYAKLILESY
-620 RPHRPALPAGIHIMR
+620 RPHRPAIPAGLYLMR
-635 LAGYF
+635 LAGHF
-640 MEIFPP
+640 TEIFPP
-646 GNLRIQKLTEQKLRA
+646 GALRIQKLTEQKLRT
-661 EIIERKRAR
+661 EIEERKRVR
-670 GLRTARGQAFT
+670 GLRTSRGQTFT

>member
-1 MRRLSKGAIRMADII
+1 MRRLSKGAIQMAEII
-16 LKCRYLSSRAK
+16 LKCRYLSPRAR

-65 GVHGLFSAGETPLAL
+65 GAHGLFSAGETPLAL

-88 SHEGIVW
+88 AHEGIVW

-110 YDSTEAWRNLLR
+110 YDRAEAWQNLLR

-135 AGDLIWYAAFHNEAH
+135 AEDLIWYAAFHNEAH

-209 LAEMRSAP
+209 LSEMRSAP

-246 PVPLRK
+246 PGPLRR
-252 LTDEILTELSKEDAL
+252 LVDEILTELSKEDAL

-280 IETIYQD
+280 IENIYQD
-287 APRKA
+287 APRR

-317 MQELT
+317 AQELT

-328 AGEDFFPETE
+328 ADEDFFPEAE
-338 EDGVS
+338 EEPMP
-343 KRPKQAAAGNLSQLF
+343 KRPKQDPAGNLSQLF

-376 YDPEKGE
+376 YDPKKGE
-383 QLLRLAAAGG
+383 QLLRKAAAGG

-407 GKNFGKDAEE
+407 GKHFAKDAEE
-417 GIALLWECANQGN
+417 GLALLWECANQGN

-455 SLFESAADQGNSF
+455 SLFESAAGQGNSF

-479 GLAKEAN
+479 GLAKEASN
-486 AARAIELLTESAEK
+486 AQAIELLTDSAEK

-512 YLRGEHVPKDSK
+512 YLRGEHVPKDSHR
-524 KAEELLKKAAKNDH
+524 AEALLKKAAKNDH

-552 KDFPKDMTKALRYLR
+552 KDLPKDMTKAMRYLR
-567 RACKKENQYAQYQ
+567 RACKKENPYAQYQ
-580 LGKMYLFGQGVLR
+580 LGKMYLFGQGIQR
-593 DEDAGK
+593 DEDTGK
-599 AYLNKAA
+599 AYLSKAA

-620 RPHRPALPAGIHIMR
+620 RPHRPAVPAGIHIMR

-640 MEIFPP
+640 TEIFPP
-646 GNLRIQKLTEQKLRA
+646 GAFRMQKLTEQKLRA
-661 EIIERKRAR
+661 EITERKRAR
-670 GLRTARGQAFT
+670 GLRTHGQQFT

>member
-1 MRRLSKGAIRMADII
+1 MADII
-16 LKCRYLSSRAK
+16 LKCRYLSPRAK

-65 GVHGLFSAGETPLAL
+65 GVHGLFHAGETPLAL

-88 SHEGIVW
+88 AHEGIVW
-95 TNILSLTRKDAERLG
+95 TNILSITRKDAERLG
-110 YDSTEAWRNLLR
+110 YETGEAWRTLLK
-122 ANTHLMAEAMKIP
+122 ANTHLMADAMKIP

-183 FREDLLPIYALQ
+183 FREDLLPLYVMQ

-200 AIGKETDQM
+200 AIGKETEKM
-209 LAEMRSAP
+209 ISEILSAP
-217 AKNPVLLAKFTE
+217 AKNPVLIAKFTE

-236 LKGRKVYGYL
+236 VKGRKVYGYL
-246 PVPLRK
+246 PGSLRK

-287 APRKA
+287 APRR

-328 AGEDFFPETE
+328 TDEGFFPEAE
-338 EDGVS
+338 EDGVP
-343 KRPKQAAAGNLSQLF
+343 KRSKQAAAGNLSQLF

-364 KACLFDDPENER
+364 KACLYDDPENEY

-383 QLLRLAAAGG
+383 QLLRLSAAGG
-393 LEVAKYRLGMELLT
+393 LAVAKYRLGMELLT
-407 GKNFGKDAEE
+407 GKHVAKDAEE
-417 GIALLWECANQGN
+417 GLDLLWECANQGN

-441 LAGVDAARDIRLSE
+441 LAGVDAAQDLPLSE

-468 AMYSLAKMHLT
+468 AMYSLAKMHLA
-479 GLAKEAN
+479 GLAKEASE
-486 AARAIELLTESAEK
+486 AQAIELLADSAEK

-512 YLRGEHVPKDSK
+512 YLRGEHVSGDSK
-524 KAEELLKKAAKNDH
+524 KAEALLEKAAKKDH

-545 GKTYALG
+545 GKTYAIG
-552 KDFPKDMTKALRYLR
+552 KDLPKDMTKALRYLR
-567 RACKKENQYAQYQ
+567 RACKKENPYAQYQ
-580 LGKMYLFGQGVLR
+580 LGKMYLFGQDVMR

-599 AYLNKAA
+599 ILLSKAA
-606 AQGNPYAKLILETY
+606 AQGNAYAKLILETY
-620 RPHRPALPAGIHIMR
+620 RPHRPAVPAGLYLMR
-635 LAGYF
+635 LAGHF
-640 MEIFPP
+640 MGIFPP
-646 GNLRIQKLTEQKLRA
+646 GALHIQKLTEQKLRA
-661 EIIERKRAR
+661 EITERKRAR
-670 GLRTARGQAFT
+670 GLRTSRGQAFT

>member
-1 MRRLSKGAIRMADII
+1 MADII
-16 LKCRYLSSRAK
+16 LKCRYLSPRAK

-53 GYIAMRPGVEKR
+53 GYIAMRPGAEKR
-65 GVHGLFSAGETPLAL
+65 GAHGLFSAGEEKIFL

-88 SHEGIVW
+88 AHEGIVW
-95 TNILSLTRKDAERLG
+95 TNILSITRKDAERLG
-110 YDSTEAWRNLLR
+110 YETGEAWRTLLK
-122 ANTHLMAEAMKIP
+122 ANTHLMADAMKIP
-135 AGDLIWYAAFHNEAH
+135 ASDLIWYAAFHNEAH

-183 FREDLLPIYALQ
+183 FREDLLPIYAMQ

-200 AIGKETDQM
+200 AIGKETEKM
-209 LAEMRSAP
+209 ISEILSAP
-217 AKNPVLLAKFTE
+217 AKNPVLIAKFTE
-229 LSERLKS
+229 LSTRLKMV
-236 LKGRKVYGYL
+236 KGRKVYGYL
-246 PVPLRK
+246 PGPLRK

-267 AACYAAW
+267 AAYYAAW

-280 IETIYQD
+280 IESIYQD
-287 APRKA
+287 APRRA
-292 PQSLSENK
+292 QSLSENK

-328 AGEDFFPETE
+328 TDEGFFPEAE
-338 EDGVS
+338 EDGVP
-343 KRPKQAAAGNLSQLF
+343 KRSKQAAAGNLSQLF

-364 KACLFDDPENER
+364 KACLYDDPENEY

-383 QLLRLAAAGG
+383 ELLRLSAAGG
-393 LEVAKYRLGMELLT
+393 LAVAKYRLGMELLT
-407 GKNFGKDAEE
+407 GKHFAKDAEE
-417 GIALLWECANQGN
+417 GLDLLWECANQGN

-441 LAGVDAARDIRLSE
+441 LAGVDAAQDLPLSE

-468 AMYSLAKMHLT
+468 AMYSLAKMHLA
-479 GLAKEAN
+479 GLAKEAS

-512 YLRGEHVPKDSK
+512 YLRGEHVSGDSK
-524 KAEELLKKAAKNDH
+524 KAEMLLKKAAEKDH

-552 KDFPKDMTKALRYLR
+552 KELPKDMTKALRYLR

-580 LGKMYLFGQGVLR
+580 LGKMYLFGQDITR

-599 AYLNKAA
+599 ILLSKAA
-606 AQGNPYAKLILETY
+606 AQGNAYAKLILESH
-620 RPHRPALPAGIHIMR
+620 RPHRPAVPAGLYLMR
-635 LAGYF
+635 LAGHF
-640 MEIFPP
+640 TEIFPP
-646 GNLRIQKLTEQKLRA
+646 GALRIQKLTEQKLRT
-661 EIIERKRAR
+661 EIEERKRVR
-670 GLRTARGQAFT
+670 GLRTSRGQAFT

>member
-16 LKCRYLSSRAK
+16 LKCRYLSPRAK

-41 GVEIIDKRENYV
+41 GVELIDKRENYV

-65 GVHGLFSAGETPLAL
+65 GTHGLFSAGEEKLSL
-80 SKVAREVA
+80 SKVAREVVA
-88 SHEGIVW
+88 HEGIVW

-110 YDSTEAWRNLLR
+110 YDSAEAWKNLLR
-122 ANTHLMAEAMKIP
+122 ENTHLMAEAMKIP
-135 AGDLIWYAAFHNEAH
+135 AGDLVWYAAFHNEAH

-200 AIGKETDQM
+200 EIGKETEK
-209 LAEMRSAP
+209 LLSEIRSAP

-236 LKGRKVYGYL
+236 VKGRKVYGYL
-246 PVPLRK
+246 PGPLRK
-252 LTDEILTELSKEDAL
+252 LTDEVLTELSKEDGL

-280 IETIYQD
+280 IESIYQD
-287 APRKA
+287 APRRV

-300 AFRNLKNKIITE
+300 AFRNLKNKIIAE

-317 MQELT
+317 VQELT

-328 AGEDFFPETE
+328 TDEDFCPETE
-338 EDGVS
+338 EDAMP

-364 KACLFDDPENER
+364 KACLSDDPENEY

-383 QLLRLAAAGG
+383 QLLRLSAAGG
-393 LEVAKYRLGMELLT
+393 LEVAEYRLGMELLT
-407 GKNFGKDAEE
+407 GKHFAKDAEE
-417 GIALLWECANQGN
+417 GLELLWECAKQGN

-441 LAGVDAARDIRLSE
+441 LAGVDAARDIALAE
-455 SLFESAADQGNSF
+455 SLFTSAADQRNSF
-468 AMYSLAKMHLT
+468 AMYSLAKMHLA
-479 GLAKEAN
+479 GLAKEASE
-486 AARAIELLTESAEK
+486 AQAIELLTESAEK
-500 DNVHAE
+500 DNVHAA

-512 YLRGEHVPKDSK
+512 SLRGEHVPKDSQ
-524 KAEELLKKAAKNDH
+524 KAEALLEKAAKKDH

-545 GKTYALG
+545 GKTYAIGQDL
-552 KDFPKDMTKALRYLR
+552 PKDMAKALRYLR

-580 LGKMYLFGQGVLR
+580 IGKMYLFGQDVLR
-593 DEDAGK
+593 DEDTGK
-599 AYLNKAA
+599 AYLSKAA

-620 RPHRPALPAGIHIMR
+620 RPHRPAVPAGIHIMR

-640 MEIFPP
+640 TEIFPP
-646 GNLRIQKLTEQKLRA
+646 GNLRIQRHTEQKLRA

-670 GLRTARGQAFT
+670 GLRTHGQQFT
-681 EEP
+681 DEP

>member
-1 MRRLSKGAIRMADII
+1 MADII
-16 LKCRYLSSRAK
+16 LKCRYLSPRAK

-53 GYIAMRPGVEKR
+53 GYIAMRPGAEKR
-65 GVHGLFSAGETPLAL
+65 GAHGLFSAGEEKIFL

-88 SHEGIVW
+88 AHEGIVW
-95 TNILSLTRKDAERLG
+95 TNILSITRKDAERLG
-110 YDSTEAWRNLLR
+110 YETGEAWRTLLK
-122 ANTHLMAEAMKIP
+122 ANTHLMADAMKIP

-183 FREDLLPIYALQ
+183 FREDLLPLYAMQ

-200 AIGKETDQM
+200 TIGKETERM
-209 LAEMRSAP
+209 ISENLSGP
-217 AKNPVLLAKFTE
+217 AKNPVLIAKFTE
-229 LSERLKS
+229 LSTRLKMV
-236 LKGRKVYGYL
+236 KGRKIYGYL
-246 PVPLRK
+246 PGPLRK

-280 IETIYQD
+280 IESIYQD
-287 APRKA
+287 APRRA
-292 PQSLSENK
+292 QSLSENK

-328 AGEDFFPETE
+328 TDEGFFPETE
-338 EDGVS
+338 EDGVP

-364 KACLFDDPENER
+364 KACLYDDPENEY

-383 QLLRLAAAGG
+383 ELLRLSAAGG
-393 LEVAKYRLGMELLT
+393 LAVAKYRLGMELLT
-407 GKNFGKDAEE
+407 GKHFAKDAEE
-417 GIALLWECANQGN
+417 GLDLLWECANQGN

-441 LAGVDAARDIRLSE
+441 LAGTDAAQDIALAE
-455 SLFESAADQGNSF
+455 SFFKRAAGQGNSF
-468 AMYSLAKMHLT
+468 AMYSLAKMHLA
-479 GLAKEAN
+479 GLAKEASK
-486 AARAIELLTESAEK
+486 AQAIELLTDSAEK
-500 DNVHAE
+500 NNVHAE

-512 YLRGEHVPKDSK
+512 YLRGEHVSGDSK
-524 KAEELLKKAAKNDH
+524 KAEALLEKAAEKDH

-545 GKTYALG
+545 GKSYALG
-552 KDFPKDMTKALRYLR
+552 KELPKDMTKALRYLR
-567 RACKKENQYAQYQ
+567 RACKKENPYAQYQ
-580 LGKMYLFGQGVLR
+580 LGKMYLFGQGVMR

-606 AQGNPYAKLILETY
+606 AQGNACAKLILETY
-620 RPHRPALPAGIHIMR
+620 RPHRPALPAGLYLMR
-635 LAGYF
+635 LAGHF
-640 MEIFPP
+640 TGIFPP
-646 GNLRIQKLTEQKLRA
+646 GAFRIQKLTEQKLRA
-661 EIIERKRAR
+661 EITERKRAR
-670 GLRTARGQAFT
+670 GLRTSRGQAFT

>member
-1 MRRLSKGAIRMADII
+1 MADII
-16 LKCRYLSSRAK
+16 LKCRYLSPRAK

-41 GVEIIDKRENYV
+41 GVVIDKRENYV
-53 GYIAMRPGVEKR
+53 GYIAMRPGAEKR
-65 GVHGLFSAGETPLAL
+65 GAHGLFSAGEEKIFL

-88 SHEGIVW
+88 AHEGIVW
-95 TNILSLTRKDAERLG
+95 TNILSITRKDAERLG
-110 YDSTEAWRNLLR
+110 YETGEAWRTLLK
-122 ANTHLMAEAMKIP
+122 ANTHLMADAMKIP
-135 AGDLIWYAAFHNEAH
+135 ASDLIWYAAFHNEAH

-183 FREDLLPIYALQ
+183 FREDLLPLYAMQ

-200 AIGKETDQM
+200 AIGKETEKM
-209 LAEMRSAP
+209 ISEISSAP
-217 AKNPVLLAKFTE
+217 AKNPVLIAKFIE

-236 LKGRKVYGYL
+236 VKGRKVYGYL
-246 PVPLRK
+246 PGPLRK

-287 APRKA
+287 APRR

-328 AGEDFFPETE
+328 TDEGFFPEAE
-338 EDGVS
+338 EDGVP
-343 KRPKQAAAGNLSQLF
+343 KRSKQAAAGNLSQLF

-364 KACLFDDPENER
+364 KACLYDDPENEY

-383 QLLRLAAAGG
+383 QLLRLSAAGG
-393 LEVAKYRLGMELLT
+393 LAVAKYRLGMELLT
-407 GKNFGKDAEE
+407 GKHFAKDAEE
-417 GIALLWECANQGN
+417 GIDLLWECANQGN

-441 LAGVDAARDIRLSE
+441 LAGTDAAQDIALAE
-455 SLFESAADQGNSF
+455 SLFKSAADQGNSF
-468 AMYSLAKMHLT
+468 AMYSLAKMHLA
-479 GLAKEAN
+479 GLAKEAS

-512 YLRGEHVPKDSK
+512 YLRGEHVSGDSK
-524 KAEELLKKAAKNDH
+524 KAEMLLEKAAEKDH

-545 GKTYALG
+545 GKTYAIG
-552 KDFPKDMTKALRYLR
+552 KDLPKDMTKALRCLR
-567 RACKKENQYAQYQ
+567 RACKKENPYAQYQ
-580 LGKMYLFGQGVLR
+580 LGKMYLFGQGVMR

-606 AQGNPYAKLILETY
+606 AQGNPYAKMILESY
-620 RPHRPALPAGIHIMR
+620 RPHRPAVPAGLYLMR
-635 LAGYF
+635 LAGHF
-640 MEIFPP
+640 TGIFPP
-646 GNLRIQKLTEQKLRA
+646 GALRIQKLTEQKLRA
-661 EIIERKRAR
+661 EITERKRAR
-670 GLRTARGQAFT
+670 GLRTSRGQAFT

>member
-16 LKCRYLSSRAK
+16 LKCRYLSPRAK

-41 GVEIIDKRENYV
+41 GVEVIDKRENYV

-65 GVHGLFSAGETPLAL
+65 GVHGLFSAGEEKLSL

-88 SHEGIVW
+88 AHEGIVW

-110 YDSTEAWRNLLR
+110 YDRAEAWQNLLR

-183 FREDLLPIYALQ
+183 FREDLLPIYAMQ

-200 AIGKETDQM
+200 AIGKETEKM
-209 LAEMRSAP
+209 ISEILSAP

-246 PVPLRK
+246 PGPLRT

-287 APRKA
+287 APRRA
-292 PQSLSENK
+292 QSLSENK

-322 FEELPE
+322 FEELAE
-328 AGEDFFPETE
+328 ADEGFFPETE
-338 EDGVS
+338 EEPMP
-343 KRPKQAAAGNLSQLF
+343 KRPKQEAAGNLSQLF
-358 DWYFEA
+358 EWYFEA
-364 KACLFDDPENER
+364 KVCLSDDPENEY

-383 QLLRLAAAGG
+383 QLLRLSAAGG

-407 GKNFGKDAEE
+407 GKHFAKDAAE
-417 GIALLWECANQGN
+417 GLELLWECAKQGN

-479 GLAKEAN
+479 GLAKEAS
-486 AARAIELLTESAEK
+486 AARAIELLIESAEK
-500 DNVHAE
+500 DNVHAQ

-512 YLRGEHVPKDSK
+512 YLRGEHVPKDSHR
-524 KAEELLKKAAKNDH
+524 AEALLKKATKKDH

-545 GKTYALG
+545 GKTYAIG
-552 KDFPKDMTKALRYLR
+552 KDLPKDMTKALRYLR

-620 RPHRPALPAGIHIMR
+620 RPHRPAVPAGIHIMR

-640 MEIFPP
+640 TEIFPP

-670 GLRTARGQAFT
+670 GLRTARGQQFT

>member
-1 MRRLSKGAIRMADII
+1 MADII
-16 LKCRYLSSRAK
+16 LKCRYLSPRAK

-41 GVEIIDKRENYV
+41 GVVIDKRENYV
-53 GYIAMRPGVEKR
+53 GYIAMRPGAEKR
-65 GVHGLFSAGETPLAL
+65 GAHGLFHAGETPLAL

-88 SHEGIVW
+88 AHEGIVW
-95 TNILSLTRKDAERLG
+95 TNILSITRKDAERLG
-110 YDSTEAWRNLLR
+110 YETGEAWRTLLK
-122 ANTHLMAEAMKIP
+122 ANTHLMADAMKIP

-183 FREDLLPIYALQ
+183 FREDLLPLYAMQ

-200 AIGKETDQM
+200 AIGKETEKM
-209 LAEMRSAP
+209 ISEISSVP
-217 AKNPVLLAKFTE
+217 AKNPVLIAKFTE
-229 LSERLKS
+229 LSTRLKMV
-236 LKGRKVYGYL
+236 KGRKVYGYL
-246 PVPLRK
+246 PGPLRK

-280 IETIYQD
+280 IESIYQD
-287 APRKA
+287 APRRA
-292 PQSLSENK
+292 QSLSENK

-322 FEELPE
+322 FEELTE
-328 AGEDFFPETE
+328 TDEGFFPETE
-338 EDGVS
+338 EEPIP

-364 KACLFDDPENER
+364 KACLYDDPENER

-383 QLLRLAAAGG
+383 ELLRLAAAGG
-393 LEVAKYRLGMELLT
+393 LAVAKYRLGMELLT
-407 GKNFGKDAEE
+407 GKNFAKDAEE
-417 GIALLWECANQGN
+417 GLDLLWECANQGN

-441 LAGVDAARDIRLSE
+441 LAGVDAARDIALAE
-455 SLFESAADQGNSF
+455 SLFKSAADQGNSF
-468 AMYSLAKMHLT
+468 AMYSLAKMHLA
-479 GLAKEAN
+479 GLAKEAS

-524 KAEELLKKAAKNDH
+524 KAEKLLEKAAKKDH

-552 KDFPKDMTKALRYLR
+552 KELPKDMTKALRYLR
-567 RACKKENQYAQYQ
+567 RACKKENQYAQYH
-580 LGKMYLFGQGVLR
+580 LGKMYLFGQGVMR

-606 AQGNPYAKLILETY
+606 AQGNPYAKLILESY
-620 RPHRPALPAGIHIMR
+620 RPHRPAIPAGLYLMR
-635 LAGYF
+635 LAGHF
-640 MEIFPP
+640 TEIFPP
-646 GNLRIQKLTEQKLRA
+646 GALRIQKLTEQKLRA
-661 EIIERKRAR
+661 EITERKRAR
-670 GLRTARGQAFT
+670 GLRTSRGQAFT

>member
-1 MRRLSKGAIRMADII
+1 MADII
-16 LKCRYLSSRAK
+16 LKCRYLSPRAK

-41 GVEIIDKRENYV
+41 GVVIDKRENYV
-53 GYIAMRPGVEKR
+53 GYIAMRPGAEKR
-65 GVHGLFSAGETPLAL
+65 GAHGLFHAGETPLAL

-88 SHEGIVW
+88 AHEGIVW
-95 TNILSLTRKDAERLG
+95 TNILFITRKDAERLG
-110 YDSTEAWRNLLR
+110 YETGEAWRTLLK
-122 ANTHLMAEAMKIP
+122 ANTHLMADAMKIP

-183 FREDLLPIYALQ
+183 FREDLLPLYAMQ

-200 AIGKETDQM
+200 AIGKETEKM
-209 LAEMRSAP
+209 ISEISSAP
-217 AKNPVLLAKFTE
+217 AKNPVLIAKFTE

-236 LKGRKVYGYL
+236 VKGRKVYGYL
-246 PVPLRK
+246 PGPLRK

-280 IETIYQD
+280 IESIYQD
-287 APRKA
+287 APRR

-328 AGEDFFPETE
+328 TDEGFFPEAE
-338 EDGVS
+338 EEPIP
-343 KRPKQAAAGNLSQLF
+343 KRSKQAAAGNLSQLF

-364 KACLFDDPENER
+364 KACLYDDPENEY

-383 QLLRLAAAGG
+383 ELLRLSAAGG
-393 LEVAKYRLGMELLT
+393 LAVAKYRLGMELLT
-407 GKNFGKDAEE
+407 GKHFAKDAEE
-417 GIALLWECANQGN
+417 GLDLLWECANQGN

-441 LAGVDAARDIRLSE
+441 LAGVDAAQDLPLSE

-468 AMYSLAKMHLT
+468 AMYSLAKMHLA
-479 GLAKEAN
+479 GLAKEASR
-486 AARAIELLTESAEK
+486 AQAIEFLTDSAEK

-512 YLRGEHVPKDSK
+512 YLRGEHVPKNSK
-524 KAEELLKKAAKNDH
+524 KAEMLLKKAAKKDH

-545 GKTYALG
+545 GKTYAIG
-552 KDFPKDMTKALRYLR
+552 KELPKDMTKALRYLR

-580 LGKMYLFGQGVLR
+580 LGKMYLFGQDITR

-599 AYLNKAA
+599 ILLSKAA
-606 AQGNPYAKLILETY
+606 AQGNPYAKMILESY
-620 RPHRPALPAGIHIMR
+620 RPHRPAVPAGLYLMR
-635 LAGYF
+635 LAGHF
-640 MEIFPP
+640 TEIFPP
-646 GNLRIQKLTEQKLRA
+646 GALRIQKLTEQKLRA
-661 EIIERKRAR
+661 EITERKRAR
-670 GLRTARGQAFT
+670 GLRTSRGQAFT

>member
-1 MRRLSKGAIRMADII
+1 MADII
-16 LKCRYLSSRAK
+16 LKCRYLSPRAK

-41 GVEIIDKRENYV
+41 GVVIDKRENYV
-53 GYIAMRPGVEKR
+53 GYIAMRPGAEKR
-65 GVHGLFSAGETPLAL
+65 GAHGLFSAGEEKIFL

-88 SHEGIVW
+88 AHEGIVW
-95 TNILSLTRKDAERLG
+95 TNILSITRKDAERLG
-110 YDSTEAWRNLLR
+110 YETGEAWRTLLK
-122 ANTHLMAEAMKIP
+122 ANTHLMADAMKIP
-135 AGDLIWYAAFHNEAH
+135 ASDLIWYAAFHNEAH

-183 FREDLLPIYALQ
+183 FREDLLPLYAMQ

-200 AIGKETDQM
+200 AIGKETERM
-209 LAEMRSAP
+209 ISEILSAP
-217 AKNPVLLAKFTE
+217 AKNPVLIAKFTE
-229 LSERLKS
+229 LSTRLKMV
-236 LKGRKVYGYL
+236 KGRKVYGYL
-246 PVPLRK
+246 PGPLRK

-280 IETIYQD
+280 IESIYQD
-287 APRKA
+287 APRRA
-292 PQSLSENK
+292 QSLSENK

-312 ALSFA
+312 ALSLA
-317 MQELT
+317 VQELT

-328 AGEDFFPETE
+328 TDEGFFPETE
-338 EDGVS
+338 EDGVP

-358 DWYFEA
+358 DWYLEA
-364 KACLFDDPENER
+364 KACLYDDPENEY

-383 QLLRLAAAGG
+383 QLLRLSAAGG
-393 LEVAKYRLGMELLT
+393 LAVAKYRLGMELLT
-407 GKNFGKDAEE
+407 GKHFVKDAEE
-417 GIALLWECANQGN
+417 GLDLLWECANQGN

-441 LAGVDAARDIRLSE
+441 LAGVDAAQDLPLSE

-468 AMYSLAKMHLT
+468 AMYSLAKMHLA
-479 GLAKEAN
+479 GLAKEASR
-486 AARAIELLTESAEK
+486 AQAIELLADSAEK

-512 YLRGEHVPKDSK
+512 YLRGEHVSGDSK
-524 KAEELLKKAAKNDH
+524 KAEMLLEKAAEKDH

-552 KDFPKDMTKALRYLR
+552 KELPKDMTKALRYLR

-580 LGKMYLFGQGVLR
+580 LGKMYLFGQGVMR

-606 AQGNPYAKLILETY
+606 AQGNPYAKLILESY
-620 RPHRPALPAGIHIMR
+620 RPHRPAVPAGLYLMR
-635 LAGYF
+635 LAGHF
-640 MEIFPP
+640 MELFPP
-646 GNLRIQKLTEQKLRA
+646 GVFRMQKLTEQKLRA
-661 EIIERKRAR
+661 EITERKRAR
-670 GLRTARGQAFT
+670 GLRTHGQQFT

>member
-1 MRRLSKGAIRMADII
+1 MADII
-16 LKCRYLSSRAK
+16 LKCRYLSPRAK

-41 GVEIIDKRENYV
+41 GVVIDKRENYV
-53 GYIAMRPGVEKR
+53 GYIAMRPGAEKR
-65 GVHGLFSAGETPLAL
+65 GAHGLFHAGETPLAL

-88 SHEGIVW
+88 AHEGIVW

-110 YDSTEAWRNLLR
+110 YETGEAWRTLLK
-122 ANTHLMAEAMKIP
+122 ANTHLMADAMKIP

-183 FREDLLPIYALQ
+183 FREDLLPLYAMQ

-200 AIGKETDQM
+200 AIGKETEKM
-209 LAEMRSAP
+209 ISEISSAP
-217 AKNPVLLAKFTE
+217 AKNPVLIAKFTE

-236 LKGRKVYGYL
+236 VKGRKVYGYL
-246 PVPLRK
+246 PGPLRK
-252 LTDEILTELSKEDAL
+252 LTDEILTELSKEDTL

-287 APRKA
+287 APRR

-328 AGEDFFPETE
+328 TDEGFFPEAE
-338 EDGVS
+338 EDGVP
-343 KRPKQAAAGNLSQLF
+343 KRSKQAAAGNLSQLF
-358 DWYFEA
+358 DWYLEA
-364 KACLFDDPENER
+364 KACLYDDPENEY

-383 QLLRLAAAGG
+383 QLLRLSAAGG
-393 LEVAKYRLGMELLT
+393 LAVAKYRLGMELLT
-407 GKNFGKDAEE
+407 GKHFAKDAEE
-417 GIALLWECANQGN
+417 GLDLLWECANQGN

-441 LAGVDAARDIRLSE
+441 LAGVDAAQDLPLSE

-468 AMYSLAKMHLT
+468 AMYSLAKMHLA
-479 GLAKEAN
+479 GLAKEASE
-486 AARAIELLTESAEK
+486 AQAIELLADSAEK

-512 YLRGEHVPKDSK
+512 YLRGEHVSGDSK
-524 KAEELLKKAAKNDH
+524 KAEMLLKKAAEKDH

-552 KDFPKDMTKALRYLR
+552 KELPKDMTKALRYLR

-580 LGKMYLFGQGVLR
+580 LGKMYLFGQDITR

-599 AYLNKAA
+599 ILLSKAA
-606 AQGNPYAKLILETY
+606 AQGNPYAKMILESY
-620 RPHRPALPAGIHIMR
+620 RPHRPAVPAGLYLMR
-635 LAGYF
+635 LAGHF
-640 MEIFPP
+640 TGIFPP
-646 GNLRIQKLTEQKLRA
+646 GALRIQKLTEQKLRA
-661 EIIERKRAR
+661 EITERKRAR
-670 GLRTARGQAFT
+670 GLRTSRGQAFT

>member
-1 MRRLSKGAIRMADII
+1 MADII
-16 LKCRYLSSRAK
+16 LKCRYLSPRAK

-41 GVEIIDKRENYV
+41 GVVIDKRENYV
-53 GYIAMRPGVEKR
+53 GYIAMRPGAEKR
-65 GVHGLFSAGETPLAL
+65 GAHGLFHAGETPLAL

-88 SHEGIVW
+88 AHEGIVW
-95 TNILSLTRKDAERLG
+95 TNILSLTRKEAERLG
-110 YDSTEAWRNLLR
+110 YDRAEAWRNLLS

-183 FREDLLPIYALQ
+183 FREDLLPLYALQ

-200 AIGKETDQM
+200 AIGKETERM
-209 LAEMRSAP
+209 LSEIRSAP
-217 AKNPVLLAKFTE
+217 AKNPVLIAKFTE

-246 PVPLRK
+246 PGPLRK

-280 IETIYQD
+280 IENIYQD
-287 APRKA
+287 APRRA
-292 PQSLSENK
+292 QNLSENK

-317 MQELT
+317 AQELT

-328 AGEDFFPETE
+328 TDEGFFPEAE
-338 EDGVS
+338 EDGVP
-343 KRPKQAAAGNLSQLF
+343 KRSKQAAAGNLSQLF

-364 KACLFDDPENER
+364 KACLYDDPENEY

-383 QLLRLAAAGG
+383 QLLRLSAAGG
-393 LEVAKYRLGMELLT
+393 LAVAKYRLGMELLT
-407 GKNFGKDAEE
+407 GKHFAKDAEE
-417 GIALLWECANQGN
+417 GIDLLWECANQGN

-441 LAGVDAARDIRLSE
+441 LAGVDAAQDLPLSE

-468 AMYSLAKMHLT
+468 AMYSLAKMHLA
-479 GLAKEAN
+479 GLAKEAS

-512 YLRGEHVPKDSK
+512 YLRGEHVSGDSK
-524 KAEELLKKAAKNDH
+524 KAEMLLKKAAEKDH

-545 GKTYALG
+545 GKTYAIG
-552 KDFPKDMTKALRYLR
+552 KDLPKDMTKALRYLR

-580 LGKMYLFGQGVLR
+580 LGKMYLFGQDITR

-599 AYLNKAA
+599 ILLSKAA
-606 AQGNPYAKLILETY
+606 AQGNPYAKMILESY
-620 RPHRPALPAGIHIMR
+620 RPHRPAVPAGLYLMR
-635 LAGYF
+635 LAGHF
-640 MEIFPP
+640 TGIFPP
-646 GNLRIQKLTEQKLRA
+646 GVFRVQRLTEQKLRA
-661 EIIERKRAR
+661 EITERKRAR
-670 GLRTARGQAFT
+670 GLRTHGQQFT

>member
-1 MRRLSKGAIRMADII
+1 MADII
-16 LKCRYLSSRAK
+16 LKCRYLSPRAK

-53 GYIAMRPGVEKR
+53 GYIAMRPGAEKR
-65 GVHGLFSAGETPLAL
+65 GAHGLFSAGEEKIFL

-88 SHEGIVW
+88 AHEGIVW
-95 TNILSLTRKDAERLG
+95 TNILSITRKDAERLG
-110 YDSTEAWRNLLR
+110 YETGEAWRTLLK
-122 ANTHLMAEAMKIP
+122 ANTHLMADAMKIP

-183 FREDLLPIYALQ
+183 FREDLLPLYAMQ

-200 AIGKETDQM
+200 TIGKETERM
-209 LAEMRSAP
+209 ISENLSGP
-217 AKNPVLLAKFTE
+217 AKNPVLIAKFTE
-229 LSERLKS
+229 LSTRLKMV
-236 LKGRKVYGYL
+236 KGRKIYGYL
-246 PVPLRK
+246 PGPLRK

-280 IETIYQD
+280 IESIYQD
-287 APRKA
+287 APRRA
-292 PQSLSENK
+292 QSLSENK

-328 AGEDFFPETE
+328 TDEGFFPETE
-338 EDGVS
+338 EDGVP

-364 KACLFDDPENER
+364 KACLYDDPENEY

-383 QLLRLAAAGG
+383 ELLRLSAAGG
-393 LEVAKYRLGMELLT
+393 LAVAKYRLGMELLT
-407 GKNFGKDAEE
+407 GKHFAKDAEE
-417 GIALLWECANQGN
+417 GLDLLWECANQGN

-441 LAGVDAARDIRLSE
+441 LAGTDAAQDIALAE
-455 SLFESAADQGNSF
+455 SFFKRAAGQGNSF
-468 AMYSLAKMHLT
+468 AMYSLAKMHLA
-479 GLAKEAN
+479 GLAKEASK
-486 AARAIELLTESAEK
+486 AQAIELLTDSAEK
-500 DNVHAE
+500 NNVHAE

-512 YLRGEHVPKDSK
+512 YLRGEHVSGDSK
-524 KAEELLKKAAKNDH
+524 KAEALLEKAAEKDH

-545 GKTYALG
+545 GKSYALG
-552 KDFPKDMTKALRYLR
+552 KELPKDMTKALRYLR
-567 RACKKENQYAQYQ
+567 RACKKENPYAQYQ
-580 LGKMYLFGQGVLR
+580 LGKMYLFGQGVMR

-606 AQGNPYAKLILETY
+606 AQGNACAKLILETY
-620 RPHRPALPAGIHIMR
+620 RPHRPALPAGLYLMR
-635 LAGYF
+635 LAGHF
-640 MEIFPP
+640 TGIFPP
-646 GNLRIQKLTEQKLRA
+646 GAFRIQKLTEQKLRA
-661 EIIERKRAR
+661 EITERKRAR
-670 GLRTARGQAFT
+670 GLRTHGQQFT

>member
-16 LKCRYLSSRAK
+16 LKCRYLSPHAK

-41 GVEIIDKRENYV
+41 GVEVIDKRENYV

-65 GVHGLFSAGETPLAL
+65 GAHGLFSAGEEKIFL

-88 SHEGIVW
+88 AHEGIVW

-110 YDSTEAWRNLLR
+110 YDRAEAWQNLLR

-183 FREDLLPIYALQ
+183 FREDLLPLYALQ
-195 TERRE
+195 TERRK
-200 AIGKETDQM
+200 AIGKETGKM
-209 LAEMRSAP
+209 LSEMRSIP

-236 LKGRKVYGYL
+236 VKGRKVYGYL
-246 PVPLRK
+246 PGPLRK

-287 APRKA
+287 APRRA
-292 PQSLSENK
+292 QSLSENK
-300 AFRNLKNKIITE
+300 AFRNLKNRIITE

-328 AGEDFFPETE
+328 ADEDFSSETE
-338 EDGVS
+338 EDGVPKRS
-343 KRPKQAAAGNLSQLF
+343 KPAAAGNLSQLF

-364 KACLFDDPENER
+364 KACLYDDPENER

-407 GKNFGKDAEE
+407 GKHFAKDAEE

-441 LAGVDAARDIRLSE
+441 LAGMDAARDITLAE
-455 SLFESAADQGNSF
+455 SLFKSAADQGNSF
-468 AMYSLAKMHLT
+468 AMYSLAKMHLA
-479 GLAKEAN
+479 GLAKEASE
-486 AARAIELLTESAEK
+486 ARAIELLTESEEK

-512 YLRGEHVPKDSK
+512 YLRGEHVPKDSHM
-524 KAEELLKKAAKNDH
+524 AEALLKKATKKDH

-545 GKTYALG
+545 GKTYAIG
-552 KDFPKDMTKALRYLR
+552 KDLPKDMTKALRYLR

-580 LGKMYLFGQGVLR
+580 LGKMYLFGQGVMR

-599 AYLNKAA
+599 AYLSKAA

-640 MEIFPP
+640 TEIFPP
-646 GNLRIQKLTEQKLRA
+646 GNLRMQKLTEQKLRA
-661 EIIERKRAR
+661 EIEERKRAR
-670 GLRTARGQAFT
+670 GLRTSRGQQFT

>member
-16 LKCRYLSSRAK
+16 LKCRYLSPRAK

-65 GVHGLFSAGETPLAL
+65 GVHGLFHAGETPLAL

-88 SHEGIVW
+88 AHEGIVW
-95 TNILSLTRKDAERLG
+95 TNILSITRKDAERLG
-110 YDSTEAWRNLLR
+110 YETGEAWRNLLR
-122 ANTHLMAEAMKIP
+122 ANAHLMADAMKIP

-183 FREDLLPIYALQ
+183 FREDLLPLYAMQ

-200 AIGKETDQM
+200 AIGKETEKM
-209 LAEMRSAP
+209 ISEISSAP
-217 AKNPVLLAKFTE
+217 AKNPVLIAKFTE

-236 LKGRKVYGYL
+236 VKGRKVYGYL
-246 PVPLRK
+246 PGPLRK

-287 APRKA
+287 APRR

-328 AGEDFFPETE
+328 TDEGFFPEAE
-338 EDGVS
+338 EDGVP
-343 KRPKQAAAGNLSQLF
+343 KRSKQAAAGNLSQLF

-364 KACLFDDPENER
+364 KACLYDDPENEY

-383 QLLRLAAAGG
+383 QLLRLSAAGG
-393 LEVAKYRLGMELLT
+393 LAVAKYRLGMELLT
-407 GKNFGKDAEE
+407 GKHVAKDAEE
-417 GIALLWECANQGN
+417 GLDLLWECANQGN

-441 LAGVDAARDIRLSE
+441 LAGVDAAQDLPLSE

-468 AMYSLAKMHLT
+468 AMYSLAKMHLA
-479 GLAKEAN
+479 GLAKEASE
-486 AARAIELLTESAEK
+486 AQAIELLADSAEK

-512 YLRGEHVPKDSK
+512 YLRGEHVSGDSK
-524 KAEELLKKAAKNDH
+524 KAEALLEKAAEKDH

-552 KDFPKDMTKALRYLR
+552 KELPKDMTKALRYLR

-580 LGKMYLFGQGVLR
+580 LGKMYLFGQDITR

-599 AYLNKAA
+599 ILLSKAA

-620 RPHRPALPAGIHIMR
+620 RPHRPAVPAGLYLMR

-640 MEIFPP
+640 TGIFPP
-646 GNLRIQKLTEQKLRA
+646 GALRIQKLTEQKLRA
-661 EIIERKRAR
+661 EITERKRAR
-670 GLRTARGQAFT
+670 GLRTSRGQAFT

>member
-1 MRRLSKGAIRMADII
+1 MADII
-16 LKCRYLSSRAK
+16 LKCRYLSPRAK

-41 GVEIIDKRENYV
+41 GVVIDKRENYV
-53 GYIAMRPGVEKR
+53 GYIAMRPGAEKR
-65 GVHGLFSAGETPLAL
+65 GAHGLFHAGETPLAL

-88 SHEGIVW
+88 AHEGIVW

-110 YDSTEAWRNLLR
+110 YDRAEAWRNLLS

-183 FREDLLPIYALQ
+183 FREDLLPLYALQ

-200 AIGKETDQM
+200 AIGKETDRM
-209 LAEMRSAP
+209 LSEMRSIP

-246 PVPLRK
+246 PGPLRK

-280 IETIYQD
+280 IENIYQD
-287 APRKA
+287 APRRA
-292 PQSLSENK
+292 QNLSENK

-317 MQELT
+317 AQELT

-364 KACLFDDPENER
+364 KACLYDDPENEY

-383 QLLRLAAAGG
+383 QLLRLSAAGG
-393 LEVAKYRLGMELLT
+393 LAVAKYRLGMELLT
-407 GKNFGKDAEE
+407 GKHFVKDAEE
-417 GIALLWECANQGN
+417 GLDLLWECANQGN

-441 LAGVDAARDIRLSE
+441 LAGVDAAQDLPLSE
-455 SLFESAADQGNSF
+455 GLFESAADQGNSF
-468 AMYSLAKMHLT
+468 AMYSLAKMHLA
-479 GLAKEAN
+479 GLAKEAS

-512 YLRGEHVPKDSK
+512 YLRGEHVSGDSK
-524 KAEELLKKAAKNDH
+524 KAEMLLKKAAEKDH

-545 GKTYALG
+545 GKTYAIG
-552 KDFPKDMTKALRYLR
+552 KDLPKDMTKALRYLR

-580 LGKMYLFGQGVLR
+580 LGKMYLFGQDITR

-599 AYLNKAA
+599 ILLSKAA
-606 AQGNPYAKLILETY
+606 AQGNPYAKMILESY
-620 RPHRPALPAGIHIMR
+620 RPHRPAVPAGLYLMR
-635 LAGYF
+635 LAGHF
-640 MEIFPP
+640 TGIFPP
-646 GNLRIQKLTEQKLRA
+646 GVFRVQRLTEQKLRA
-661 EIIERKRAR
+661 EITERKRAR
-670 GLRTARGQAFT
+670 GLRTSRGQAFT

>member
-1 MRRLSKGAIRMADII
+1 MADII
-16 LKCRYLSSRAK
+16 LKCRYLSPRAK

-41 GVEIIDKRENYV
+41 GVVIDKRENYV
-53 GYIAMRPGVEKR
+53 GYIAMRPGAEKR
-65 GVHGLFSAGETPLAL
+65 GAHGLFSAGEEKIFL

-88 SHEGIVW
+88 AHEGIVW
-95 TNILSLTRKDAERLG
+95 TNILSITRKDAERLG
-110 YDSTEAWRNLLR
+110 YETGEAWRTLLN
-122 ANTHLMAEAMKIP
+122 ANAHLMADAMKIP

-183 FREDLLPIYALQ
+183 FREDLLPIYAMQ

-200 AIGKETDQM
+200 AIGKETEKM
-209 LAEMRSAP
+209 ISEILSAP
-217 AKNPVLLAKFTE
+217 AKNPVLIAKFTE
-229 LSERLKS
+229 LSTRLKMV
-236 LKGRKVYGYL
+236 KGRKVYGYL
-246 PVPLRK
+246 PGPLRK
-252 LTDEILTELSKEDAL
+252 LTDEILTELSKEEAL

-280 IETIYQD
+280 IESIYQD
-287 APRKA
+287 APRRA
-292 PQSLSENK
+292 QGLSENK

-328 AGEDFFPETE
+328 ADEGFFPETE
-338 EDGVS
+338 EDGVP
-343 KRPKQAAAGNLSQLF
+343 KRPKQTAAGNLSQLF

-364 KACLFDDPENER
+364 KACLYDDPENEY

-383 QLLRLAAAGG
+383 ELLRLAAAGG
-393 LEVAKYRLGMELLT
+393 LAVAKYRLGMELLT
-407 GKNFGKDAEE
+407 GKNFAKDAEE
-417 GIALLWECANQGN
+417 GICLLWECANQGN

-441 LAGVDAARDIRLSE
+441 LAGVDAARDITLAE
-455 SLFESAADQGNSF
+455 SLFKSAADQGNSF
-468 AMYSLAKMHLT
+468 AMYSLAKMHLA
-479 GLAKEAN
+479 GLAKEASVEQ
-486 AARAIELLTESAEK
+486 AIELLADSAEK

-512 YLRGEHVPKDSK
+512 YLRGEHVSGDSK
-524 KAEELLKKAAKNDH
+524 KAEALLKKAAKKDH

-545 GKTYALG
+545 GKTYAIGQDL
-552 KDFPKDMTKALRYLR
+552 PKDMTKALRYLR

-580 LGKMYLFGQGVLR
+580 LGKMYLFGQGIQR

-620 RPHRPALPAGIHIMR
+620 RPHRPAVPAGLYLMR
-635 LAGYF
+635 LAGHF
-640 MEIFPP
+640 TEIFPP
-646 GNLRIQKLTEQKLRA
+646 GALRIQKLTEQKLRA
-661 EIIERKRAR
+661 EIEERKRAR
-670 GLRTARGQAFT
+670 GLRTSRGQAFT

>member
-1 MRRLSKGAIRMADII
+1 MADII
-16 LKCRYLSSRAK
+16 LKCRYLSPRAK

-41 GVEIIDKRENYV
+41 GVVIDKRENYV
-53 GYIAMRPGVEKR
+53 GYIAMRPGAEKR
-65 GVHGLFSAGETPLAL
+65 GAHGLFSAGEEKIFL

-88 SHEGIVW
+88 AHEGIVW
-95 TNILSLTRKDAERLG
+95 TNILSITRKDAERLG
-110 YDSTEAWRNLLR
+110 YETGEAWRTLLK
-122 ANTHLMAEAMKIP
+122 ANTHLMADAMKIP

-183 FREDLLPIYALQ
+183 FREDLLPLYAMQ

-200 AIGKETDQM
+200 AIGKETEKM
-209 LAEMRSAP
+209 ISENLSEP
-217 AKNPVLLAKFTE
+217 AKNPVLIAKFTE

-236 LKGRKVYGYL
+236 VKGRKVYGYL
-246 PVPLRK
+246 PGPLRK
-252 LTDEILTELSKEDAL
+252 LTDEILTELSKEEAL

-280 IETIYQD
+280 IESIYQD
-287 APRKA
+287 APRRA
-292 PQSLSENK
+292 QSLSENK

-328 AGEDFFPETE
+328 TDEGFFPEAE
-338 EDGVS
+338 EDGVP
-343 KRPKQAAAGNLSQLF
+343 KRSKQAAAGNLSQLF
-358 DWYFEA
+358 DWYLEA
-364 KACLFDDPENER
+364 KACLYDDPENEY

-383 QLLRLAAAGG
+383 ELLRLSAAGG
-393 LEVAKYRLGMELLT
+393 LAVAKYRLGMELLT
-407 GKNFGKDAEE
+407 GKHFAKDAEE
-417 GIALLWECANQGN
+417 GLDLLWECANQGN

-441 LAGVDAARDIRLSE
+441 LAGVDAAQDLPLSE
-455 SLFESAADQGNSF
+455 SLFESAAGQGNSF
-468 AMYSLAKMHLT
+468 AMYSLAKMHLA
-479 GLAKEAN
+479 GLAKEASK
-486 AARAIELLTESAEK
+486 AQAIELLTDSAEK
-500 DNVHAE
+500 NNVHAE

-512 YLRGEHVPKDSK
+512 YLRGEHVTKDSK
-524 KAEELLKKAAKNDH
+524 KAEMLLKKAAKKDH

-545 GKTYALG
+545 GKTYAIG
-552 KDFPKDMTKALRYLR
+552 KDLPKDMTKALRYLR

-580 LGKMYLFGQGVLR
+580 LGKMYLFGQDITR

-599 AYLNKAA
+599 ILLSKAA
-606 AQGNPYAKLILETY
+606 AQGNPYAKLILESY
-620 RPHRPALPAGIHIMR
+620 RPHRPAVPAGLYLMR
-635 LAGYF
+635 LAGHF
-640 MEIFPP
+640 TEIFPP
-646 GNLRIQKLTEQKLRA
+646 GALRMQKLTEQKLRA
-661 EIIERKRAR
+661 EITERKRAR
-670 GLRTARGQAFT
+670 GLRTSRGQAFT

>member
-1 MRRLSKGAIRMADII
+1 MADII
-16 LKCRYLSSRAK
+16 LKCRYLSPRAK

-41 GVEIIDKRENYV
+41 GVVIDKRENYV
-53 GYIAMRPGVEKR
+53 GYIAMRPGAEKR
-65 GVHGLFSAGETPLAL
+65 GAHGLFHAGETPLAL

-88 SHEGIVW
+88 AHEGIVW

-110 YDSTEAWRNLLR
+110 YDRAEAWRNLLS

-183 FREDLLPIYALQ
+183 FREDLLPLYALQ

-200 AIGKETDQM
+200 AIGKETDRM
-209 LAEMRSAP
+209 LSEMRSIP

-246 PVPLRK
+246 PGPLRK

-280 IETIYQD
+280 IENIYQD
-287 APRKA
+287 APRRA
-292 PQSLSENK
+292 QNLSENK

-317 MQELT
+317 AQELT

-364 KACLFDDPENER
+364 KACLYDDPENEY

-383 QLLRLAAAGG
+383 QLLRLSAAGG
-393 LEVAKYRLGMELLT
+393 LAVAKYRLGMELLT
-407 GKNFGKDAEE
+407 GKHFVKDAEE
-417 GIALLWECANQGN
+417 GLDLLWECANQGN

-441 LAGVDAARDIRLSE
+441 LAGVDAAQDLPLSE

-468 AMYSLAKMHLT
+468 AMYSLAKMHLA
-479 GLAKEAN
+479 GLAKEAS

-512 YLRGEHVPKDSK
+512 YLRGEHVSGDSK
-524 KAEELLKKAAKNDH
+524 KAEMLLKKAAEKDH

-545 GKTYALG
+545 GKTYAIG
-552 KDFPKDMTKALRYLR
+552 KDLPKDMTKALRYLR

-580 LGKMYLFGQGVLR
+580 LGKMYLFGQDITR

-599 AYLNKAA
+599 ILLSKAA
-606 AQGNPYAKLILETY
+606 AQGNPYAKMILESY
-620 RPHRPALPAGIHIMR
+620 RPHRPAVPAGLYLMR
-635 LAGYF
+635 LAGHF
-640 MEIFPP
+640 TGIFPP
-646 GNLRIQKLTEQKLRA
+646 GVFRVQRLTEQKLRA
-661 EIIERKRAR
+661 EITERKRAR
-670 GLRTARGQAFT
+670 GLRTSRGQAFT

>member
-1 MRRLSKGAIRMADII
+1 MADII
-16 LKCRYLSSRAK
+16 LKCRYLSPRAK

-53 GYIAMRPGVEKR
+53 GYIAMRPGAEKR
-65 GVHGLFSAGETPLAL
+65 GAHGLFHAGETPLAL

-88 SHEGIVW
+88 AHEGIVW
-95 TNILSLTRKDAERLG
+95 TNILSITRKDAERLG
-110 YDSTEAWRNLLR
+110 YETGEAWRTLLK
-122 ANTHLMAEAMKIP
+122 ANTHLMADAMKIP

-183 FREDLLPIYALQ
+183 FREDLLPLYAMQ

-200 AIGKETDQM
+200 AIGKETEKM
-209 LAEMRSAP
+209 ISEILSAP
-217 AKNPVLLAKFTE
+217 AKNPVLIAKFTE

-236 LKGRKVYGYL
+236 VKGRKVYGYL
-246 PVPLRK
+246 PGSLRK

-274 QEGQRS
+274 QDGQRS
-280 IETIYQD
+280 IENIYQD
-287 APRKA
+287 APRR

-328 AGEDFFPETE
+328 TDEGFFPEAE
-338 EDGVS
+338 EDGVP
-343 KRPKQAAAGNLSQLF
+343 KRSKQAAAGNLSQLF

-364 KACLFDDPENER
+364 KACLYDDPENEY

-383 QLLRLAAAGG
+383 QLLRLSAAGG
-393 LEVAKYRLGMELLT
+393 LAVAKYRLGMELLT
-407 GKNFGKDAEE
+407 GKHVAKDAEE
-417 GIALLWECANQGN
+417 GLDLLWECANQGN

-441 LAGVDAARDIRLSE
+441 LAGVDAAQDLPLSE

-468 AMYSLAKMHLT
+468 AMYSLAKMHLA
-479 GLAKEAN
+479 GLAKEASK
-486 AARAIELLTESAEK
+486 AQAIELLADSAEK

-512 YLRGEHVPKDSK
+512 YLRGEHVSGDSI
-524 KAEELLKKAAKNDH
+524 KAEMLLKKAAKKDH

-552 KDFPKDMTKALRYLR
+552 KELPKDMTKALRYLR

-580 LGKMYLFGQGVLR
+580 LGKMYLFGQDITR

-599 AYLNKAA
+599 ILLSKAA
-606 AQGNPYAKLILETY
+606 AQGNAYAKLILESY
-620 RPHRPALPAGIHIMR
+620 RPHRPAVPAGLYLMR
-635 LAGYF
+635 LAGHF
-640 MEIFPP
+640 MGIFPP
-646 GNLRIQKLTEQKLRA
+646 GALRIQKLTEQKLRA
-661 EIIERKRAR
+661 EITERKRAR
-670 GLRTARGQAFT
+670 GLRTSRGQAFT

>member
-1 MRRLSKGAIRMADII
+1 MADII
-16 LKCRYLSSRAK
+16 LKCRYLSPRAK

-41 GVEIIDKRENYV
+41 GVVIDKRENYV
-53 GYIAMRPGVEKR
+53 GYIAMRPGAEKR
-65 GVHGLFSAGETPLAL
+65 GAHGLFHAGETPLAL

-88 SHEGIVW
+88 AHEGIVW
-95 TNILSLTRKDAERLG
+95 TNILSITRKDAERLG
-110 YDSTEAWRNLLR
+110 YETGEAWRTLLK
-122 ANTHLMAEAMKIP
+122 ANTHLMADAMKIP

-183 FREDLLPIYALQ
+183 FREDLLPLYAMQ

-200 AIGKETDQM
+200 AIGKETEKM
-209 LAEMRSAP
+209 ISEILSAS
-217 AKNPVLLAKFTE
+217 AKNPVLIAKFTE

-236 LKGRKVYGYL
+236 VKGRKVYGYL
-246 PVPLRK
+246 PGPLRK
-252 LTDEILTELSKEDAL
+252 LTDEILTELSKENAL

-287 APRKA
+287 APRR

-312 ALSFA
+312 ALSLA
-317 MQELT
+317 VQELT

-328 AGEDFFPETE
+328 TDEGFFPETE
-338 EDGVS
+338 EDGVP

-364 KACLFDDPENER
+364 KACLYDDPENEY

-383 QLLRLAAAGG
+383 QLLRLSAAGG
-393 LEVAKYRLGMELLT
+393 LAVAKYRLGMELLT
-407 GKNFGKDAEE
+407 GKHFVKDAEE
-417 GIALLWECANQGN
+417 GLDLLWECANQGN

-441 LAGVDAARDIRLSE
+441 LAGVDAAQDLPLSE

-468 AMYSLAKMHLT
+468 AMYSLAKMHLA
-479 GLAKEAN
+479 GLAKEASR
-486 AARAIELLTESAEK
+486 AQAIELLADSAEK

-512 YLRGEHVPKDSK
+512 YLRGEHVSGDSK
-524 KAEELLKKAAKNDH
+524 KAEMLLKKAAKKEH

-545 GKTYALG
+545 GKSYALG
-552 KDFPKDMTKALRYLR
+552 KELPKDMTKALRYLR

-580 LGKMYLFGQGVLR
+580 LGKMYLFGQDITR

-599 AYLNKAA
+599 ILLSKAA
-606 AQGNPYAKLILETY
+606 AQGNACAKLILETY
-620 RPHRPALPAGIHIMR
+620 RPHRPAVPAGLYLMR
-635 LAGYF
+635 LAGHF
-640 MEIFPP
+640 TEIFPP
-646 GNLRIQKLTEQKLRA
+646 GALRIQKLTEQKMRA
-661 EIIERKRAR
+661 EIEERKRAR
-670 GLRTARGQAFT
+670 GLRTSRGQTFT

>member
-1 MRRLSKGAIRMADII
+1 
-16 LKCRYLSSRAK
+16 
-27 SHAGNLIRY
+27 
-36 IATRE
+36 
-41 GVEIIDKRENYV
+41 
-53 GYIAMRPGVEKR
+53 MRPGAEKR
-65 GVHGLFSAGETPLAL
+65 GAHGLFHAGETPLAL

-88 SHEGIVW
+88 AHEGIVW
-95 TNILSLTRKDAERLG
+95 TNILSITRKDAERLG
-110 YDSTEAWRNLLR
+110 YETGEAWRTLLK
-122 ANTHLMAEAMKIP
+122 ANTHLMADAMKIP

-183 FREDLLPIYALQ
+183 FREDLLPLYAMQ

-200 AIGKETDQM
+200 AIGKETEKM
-209 LAEMRSAP
+209 ISEISSAP
-217 AKNPVLLAKFTE
+217 AKNPVLIAKFTE

-236 LKGRKVYGYL
+236 VKGRKVYGYL
-246 PVPLRK
+246 PGPLRK

-287 APRKA
+287 APRR

-328 AGEDFFPETE
+328 TDEGFFPEAE
-338 EDGVS
+338 EDGVP
-343 KRPKQAAAGNLSQLF
+343 KRSKQAAAGNLSQLF
-358 DWYFEA
+358 DWYLEA
-364 KACLFDDPENER
+364 KACLYDDPENEY

-383 QLLRLAAAGG
+383 QLLRLSAAGG
-393 LEVAKYRLGMELLT
+393 LAVAKYRLGMELLT
-407 GKNFGKDAEE
+407 GKHFAKDAEE
-417 GIALLWECANQGN
+417 GLDLLWECANQGN

-441 LAGVDAARDIRLSE
+441 LAGVDAAQDLPLSE

-468 AMYSLAKMHLT
+468 AMYSLAKMHLA
-479 GLAKEAN
+479 GLAKEAS

-512 YLRGEHVPKDSK
+512 YLRGEHVSGDSI
-524 KAEELLKKAAKNDH
+524 KAEMLLKKAAEKDH

-552 KDFPKDMTKALRYLR
+552 KELPKDMTKALRYLR
-567 RACKKENQYAQYQ
+567 RACKKENPYAQYQ
-580 LGKMYLFGQGVLR
+580 LGKMYLFGQGVMR

-620 RPHRPALPAGIHIMR
+620 RPHRPAVPAGLYLMR
-635 LAGYF
+635 LAGHF
-640 MEIFPP
+640 TGIFPP
-646 GNLRIQKLTEQKLRA
+646 GAFRVQRLTEQKLRA
-661 EIIERKRAR
+661 EITERKRAR
-670 GLRTARGQAFT
+670 GLRTHGQQFT